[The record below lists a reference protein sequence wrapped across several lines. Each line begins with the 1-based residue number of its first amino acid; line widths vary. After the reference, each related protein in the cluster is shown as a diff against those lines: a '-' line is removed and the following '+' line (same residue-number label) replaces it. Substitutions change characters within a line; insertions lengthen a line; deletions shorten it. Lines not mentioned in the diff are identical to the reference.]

1 MEIKRNNQLL
11 KKILA
16 IFLTILMIATTIPLN
31 VFAAS
36 SNMNLGEKDNNATIS
51 VKKETH
57 YGHELHTTTVG
68 GETYPL
74 FCIEYGKTSPSS
86 SSLGTKGKPSDSK
99 VLSAAQWIFA
109 GYYMEHGNDIDW
121 LDMAYCQKKVWA
133 VMGSN
138 TSWSFSDTG
147 YNNWIKQAE
156 QNMKN
161 IEKKPSFNG
170 TNVGTIKAGEKLT
183 ITDTNGVLKD
193 YPEFTNKD
201 TSGVT
206 ISHSNNS
213 NNIVITVDKTCT
225 NTNFS
230 IPQNKYRKTMTGNGN
245 DCLLY
250 NPKEGGTQKLLYSAY
265 YDPVGFDIH
274 GNVQPLGNLQLKKTS
289 EDGKVSGINFTVT
302 GPNGFNRTI
311 ATDGNGEWKIEGI
324 NPGTYTVTE
333 ESINKYVPQNSQT
346 VTVEGGN
353 KTATVTFSNVLKR
366 GSLSVIKDCEDNL
379 KSGLQFH
386 LTGTSLSGI
395 PVDEYATTDSNGVA
409 TFSNILIGSNYT
421 IQEVNTPIKYVVPA
435 NQTGDIEWN
444 SVTNKYFTNKL
455 KKFRV
460 SVNKQDIEKTHSQG
474 DAKLG
479 GAIYGLY
486 HGDTLV
492 AQYTTQNDGTFTTDY
507 FVCDTN
513 WTLKEIQPSEGYL
526 LDKTVYQVGAD
537 PQLYTVEYNWTSNT
551 VKEQVKKGKVSIIK
565 HTDDGS
571 TKIETPEKGAEFQL
585 YLKSS
590 GSFVNADPDERDT
603 IICDE
608 DGFASSKLLPY
619 GVYTVHQT
627 KGWDG
632 REKITDFDVF
642 IQSDN
647 VTYKFLINN
656 ANFSSYLKV
665 VKLDKETNKQIP
677 YAGAAFEIYDADG
690 HRISM
695 KYTYPQVTTI
705 HTFYTNSEGYLITP
719 EKLEYGDY
727 KLVEVQ
733 APYGYV
739 LDSTPIAFSINQE
752 NSSTDTGV
760 TVVKVKAKD
769 IAQKGVI
776 EITKTGEVFSSVNS
790 SMNEK
795 LNLNTYMPIYEKGN
809 LKDAVYEIYAAEDI
823 TTTDGTVRA
832 EKGELVDTITTGDKG
847 IAKSKELYLGKYTI
861 IEKTAPLKFVLNKDK
876 HNVELTYAG
885 QNIKVTSTALSV
897 YNERQK
903 VSVSLSKTMEQD
915 EIYGIGNNN
924 EIKSVQ
930 FGIFADEDVKAADGT
945 IIPKDS
951 LVTFANCDENGKITF
966 DCDLPIGYKWY
977 AKEIAT
983 DEHYILSNKH
993 YQFNTNY
1000 AGQDTKVI
1008 KINVSG
1014 NEKINNTLKRGKVEG
1029 IKINKD
1035 NDKLEGAIIGIFKVG
1050 TTEFSEKN
1058 AIATTKTDK
1067 DGAFSFS
1074 NIPYGEWIVKE
1085 VVAPTGYVV
1094 DATQHHIHISDDGVV
1109 INITMT
1115 DKQVQISKTD
1125 ITGEKEVVGAELT
1138 ITDESGNVVDSW
1150 TSTDTVHYANGLVE
1164 GQKYTLTEK
1173 TAPLGYAVATS
1184 VEFVVSTDKVTQQ
1197 VTMVDKQVLISKTD
1211 VTSGQ
1216 ELAGAEL
1223 TITDERGN
1231 VIDSWTS
1238 TDTAHYANGLVEGQK
1253 YTLTEKTAPYGY
1265 EVANSIVFV
1274 VTNDKATQTVV
1285 MNDSPILSSVLVNK
1299 VDSITGENIISKKFE
1314 FTLYSD
1320 VECKNEIVT
1329 VNANTDDGTALF
1341 SDLRY
1346 GTYYIKETK
1355 APKGYMLSDEVVKIE
1370 INDKGV
1376 FANGEK
1382 LTEENDVYSIVY
1394 QNSLLPSVFTGD
1406 TKSILMYLTMAAI
1419 AVVFIAIMII
1429 IKKKYKG

>member
-1 MEIKRNNQLL
+1 MKIKINNHLF

-16 IFLTILMIATTIPLN
+16 MFLIVLMIATTIPLN

-36 SNMNLGEKDNNATIS
+36 NMNLGERDNNSTID
-51 VKKETH
+51 VEKETH
-57 YGHELHTTTVG
+57 YGHELHYTPVG
-68 GETYPL
+68 GTNYPL
-74 FCIEYGKTSPSS
+74 FCIEYGKTSPTS
-86 SSLGTKGKPSDSK
+86 SSLGSKGKPSDSK
-99 VLSAAQWIFA
+99 VLSAAKWIFA
-109 GYYMEHGNDIDW
+109 GYYMEHGNSIDW
-121 LDMAYCQKKVWA
+121 LDMAYCQKKVWS
-133 VMGSN
+133 VTGSD
-138 TSWSFSDTG
+138 TSWTFSDSG
-147 YNNWIKQAE
+147 YKNWCAKAE
-156 QNMKN
+156 ANMK
-161 IEKKPSFNG
+161 EVDKKPSFDG
-170 TNVGTIKAGEKLT
+170 TKIDTIKAGETKN
-183 ITDTNGVLKD
+183 ISDKNGVLKD
-193 YPEFTNKD
+193 YPSFTNKD
-201 TSGVT
+201 TKGVT
-206 ISHSNNS
+206 ISHQEGSNEL
-213 NNIVITVDKTCT
+213 VITIARDCT
-225 NTNFS
+225 ATSFRIPDSKYIKS
-230 IPQNKYRKTMTGNGN
+230 ITGQDS

-250 NPKEGGTQKLLYSAY
+250 NPKKGGTQKLLYSAY
-265 YDPVGFDIH
+265 YDPISIAFNGTI
-274 GNVQPLGNLQLKKTS
+274 QPIGNLQLKKTS
-289 EDGKVSGINFTVT
+289 EDGQVGGINFTVT
-302 GPNGFNRTI
+302 GANGFNRTI
-311 ATDGNGEWKIEGI
+311 ATDSNGEWKIEGI

-353 KTATVTFSNVLKR
+353 KTATVTFSNV
-366 GSLSVIKDCEDNL
+366 
-379 KSGLQFH
+379 
-386 LTGTSLSGI
+386 
-395 PVDEYATTDSNGVA
+395 
-409 TFSNILIGSNYT
+409 
-421 IQEVNTPIKYVVPA
+421 
-435 NQTGDIEWN
+435 
-444 SVTNKYFTNKL
+444 L

-526 LDKTVYQVGAD
+526 LDKTVYPVGAD

-832 EKGELVDTITTGDKG
+832 EKGELVDSITTGDKG

-885 QNIKVTSTALSV
+885 QNVKVTSTALSV

-930 FGIFADEDVKAADGT
+930 FGVFADEDVKAADGT

-951 LVTFANCDENGKITF
+951 LVTFVNCDENGKITF

-1000 AGQDTKVI
+1000 AGQETKVI
-1008 KINVSG
+1008 KIDISG

-1029 IKINKD
+1029 IKINKN

-1058 AIATTKTDK
+1058 AIVTTKTDK

-1150 TSTDTVHYANGLVE
+1150 TSTDIVHYANGLVE

-1320 VECKNEIVT
+1320 AECKNEIVT

-1376 FANGEK
+1376 FANGKE
-1382 LTEENDVYSIVY
+1382 LTKENEVYSIVY

-1406 TKSILMYLTMAAI
+1406 SKSVLMYLTMAAI

>member
-1 MEIKRNNQLL
+1 MLNSTKIKI
-11 KKILA
+11 KKV
-16 IFLTILMIATTIPLN
+16 FTILLSFIMIICSMPIITN
-31 VFAAS
+31 AA
-36 SNMNLGEKDNNATIS
+36 EIT
-51 VKKETH
+51 KENSKEITVSKWTA
-57 YGHELHTTTVG
+57 YGHEIHKGKNADGNTF
-68 GETYPL
+68 PL
-74 FCIEYGKTSPSS
+74 FCIEHGTTSPSS
-86 SSLGTKGKPSDSK
+86 SYAYGTRKMMSEKAQT
-99 VLSAAQWIFA
+99 AAKWVYA
-109 GYYMEHGNDIDW
+109 GYMSEHGNSIND
-121 LDMAYCQKKVWA
+121 LDMAYCQKKVWEI
-133 VMGSN
+133 MGSS
-138 TSWSFSDTG
+138 TSWTFSDTG
-147 YNNWIKQAE
+147 YKAWCKKAE
-156 QNMKN
+156 
-161 IEKKPSFNG
+161 EKMNALNVKPSFDG
-170 TNVGTIKAGEKLT
+170 SNVGTIKAGESKVLSDTNKVLNEYPAFDYSTCNGKVHIVHSKNKNELT
-183 ITDTNGVLKD
+183 I
-193 YPEFTNKD
+193 
-201 TSGVT
+201 S
-206 ISHSNNS
+206 
-213 NNIVITVDKTCT
+213 VDKTCT
-225 NTNFS
+225 NTSFKLPVN
-230 IPQNKYRKTMTGNGN
+230 NYYKNGTG
-245 DCLLY
+245 DDEDAILY
-250 NPKEGGTQKLLYSAY
+250 YPYGSANYQKLIYSNY
-265 YDPVGFDIH
+265 YDPVSMALD
-274 GNVQPLGNLQLKKTS
+274 GNIQLIGNLQLKKTS
-289 EDGKVSGINFTVT
+289 EDGQVGGINFTVT
-302 GPNGFNRTI
+302 GANGFNRTI
-311 ATDGNGEWKIEGI
+311 ATDSNGEWKIEGI

-353 KTATVTFSNVLKR
+353 KTATVTFSNVLK
-366 GSLSVIKDCEDNL
+366 
-379 KSGLQFH
+379 
-386 LTGTSLSGI
+386 
-395 PVDEYATTDSNGVA
+395 
-409 TFSNILIGSNYT
+409 
-421 IQEVNTPIKYVVPA
+421 
-435 NQTGDIEWN
+435 
-444 SVTNKYFTNKL
+444 
-455 KKFRV
+455 KFRV
-460 SVNKQDIEKTHSQG
+460 SVNKQDIEKTHPQG

-513 WTLKEIQPSEGYL
+513 WNLKEIQPSEGYL
-526 LDKTVYQVGAD
+526 LDETVYQVGAD

-752 NSSTDTGV
+752 SSSTDTGV

-769 IAQKGVI
+769 IAQKGII

-790 SMNEK
+790 STNEK
-795 LNLNTYMPIYEKGN
+795 LNFNTYMPIYENGN

-823 TTTDGTVRA
+823 TTPDGTVRA
-832 EKGELVDTITTGDKG
+832 ENGELVDTITTGDKG

-861 IEKTAPLKFVLNKDK
+861 VEKTAPLKFVLNKDK

-903 VSVSLSKTMEQD
+903 VSVSLNKAMEQD
-915 EIYGIGNNN
+915 ETYGIGNNK
-924 EIKSVQ
+924 EITSVQ
-930 FGIFADEDVKAADGT
+930 FGIFADEGVKAADGT
-945 IIPKDS
+945 SIPKDS
-951 LVTFANCDENGKITF
+951 LVTFANCDENGKLTF

-993 YQFNTNY
+993 YQFNTDY
-1000 AGQDTKVI
+1000 AGQNTKVI
-1008 KINVSG
+1008 AIDVNG
-1014 NEKINNTLKRGKVEG
+1014 NEKIENTLKRGKVEG
-1029 IKINKD
+1029 VKTNKD
-1035 NDKLEGAIIGIFKVG
+1035 NDKLEGATIGIFKID
-1050 TTEFSEKN
+1050 TTEFTEKT
-1058 AIATTKTDK
+1058 AIVTTKTDK
-1067 DGAFSFS
+1067 DGAFSFN
-1074 NIPYGEWIVKE
+1074 NIPYGEWVVKE
-1085 VVAPTGYVV
+1085 IAAPAGYAV
-1094 DATQHHIHISDDGVV
+1094 DATQHHIYISDDGVV
-1109 INITMT
+1109 IN
-1115 DKQVQISKTD
+1115 
-1125 ITGEKEVVGAELT
+1125 
-1138 ITDESGNVVDSW
+1138 
-1150 TSTDTVHYANGLVE
+1150 
-1164 GQKYTLTEK
+1164 
-1173 TAPLGYAVATS
+1173 
-1184 VEFVVSTDKVTQQ
+1184 

-1223 TITDERGN
+1223 TITDESGN

-1238 TDTAHYANGLVEGQK
+1238 TDTAHYANGLVEGHK

-1265 EVANSIVFV
+1265 EIANSIVFV
-1274 VTNDKATQTVV
+1274 VTSDKAIQKVV

-1299 VDSITGENIISKKFE
+1299 VDSVTGENIISRKFE

-1320 VECKNEIVT
+1320 PECKNEIIT

-1355 APKGYMLSDEVVKIE
+1355 APKGYMLSNEVVKIE

-1376 FANGEK
+1376 FANGKE
-1382 LTEENDVYSIVY
+1382 LTEENEVYSIVY

-1406 TKSILMYLTMAAI
+1406 SKSVLMYLTMAAI

>member
-1 MEIKRNNQLL
+1 MVMKKSNQLK

-16 IFLTILMIATTIPLN
+16 IFLTVLMIATTIPLN

-36 SNMNLGEKDNNATIS
+36 NMNLGEKDNNSTID

-57 YGHELHTTTVG
+57 YGHELNYTPVG
-68 GETYPL
+68 GTNYPL
-74 FCIEYGKTSPSS
+74 FCIEYGKTSPSK
-86 SSLGTKGKPSDSK
+86 SSLGSKGKPSDSK
-99 VLSAAQWIFA
+99 VLSAAKWIFA

-161 IEKKPSFNG
+161 IEKYPSFNG
-170 TNVGTIKAGEKLT
+170 DTNETIKAGDSKT
-183 ITDTNGVLKD
+183 YTDTNGVFKD
-193 YPEFTNKD
+193 YPAFTKND
-201 TSGVT
+201 NGVKIVHTENSNDITIT
-206 ISHSNNS
+206 IS
-213 NNIVITVDKTCT
+213 KTCT
-225 NTNFS
+225 KSTFRINGGEYHK
-230 IPQNKYRKTMTGNGN
+230 QLTGNEN

-265 YDPVGFDIH
+265 YDPISFAITGKI
-274 GNVQPLGNLQLKKTS
+274 QPIGNLQLKKTS
-289 EDGKVSGINFTVT
+289 EDGQVSGINFTVT
-302 GPNGFNRTI
+302 GANGFNRTI
-311 ATDGNGEWKIEGI
+311 ATDSNGEWKIEGI

-353 KTATVTFSNVLKR
+353 KTATVTFS
-366 GSLSVIKDCEDNL
+366 
-379 KSGLQFH
+379 
-386 LTGTSLSGI
+386 
-395 PVDEYATTDSNGVA
+395 
-409 TFSNILIGSNYT
+409 
-421 IQEVNTPIKYVVPA
+421 
-435 NQTGDIEWN
+435 
-444 SVTNKYFTNKL
+444 NKL

-492 AQYTTQNDGTFTTDY
+492 AQYTTQNDGTFNTDY

-526 LDKTVYQVGAD
+526 LDETVYPVGAD

-677 YAGAAFEIYDADG
+677 YAGAAFEIYDANG

-885 QNIKVTSTALSV
+885 QNVKVTSTALSV

-930 FGIFADEDVKAADGT
+930 FGVFADEDVKAADGT

-951 LVTFANCDENGKITF
+951 LVTFVNCDENGKITF

-1000 AGQDTKVI
+1000 SGQETKVI
-1008 KINVSG
+1008 KIDISG

-1029 IKINKD
+1029 IKINKN

-1058 AIATTKTDK
+1058 AIVTTKTDK

-1223 TITDERGN
+1223 TITDESGN

-1274 VTNDKATQTVV
+1274 VTNDKAIQTVV

-1299 VDSITGENIISKKFE
+1299 VDSVTGENIISRKFE

-1320 VECKNEIVT
+1320 PECKNEIIT

-1406 TKSILMYLTMAAI
+1406 SKSVLMYLTMAAI

>member
-1 MEIKRNNQLL
+1 MLNSTKIKI
-11 KKILA
+11 KKV
-16 IFLTILMIATTIPLN
+16 FTILLSFIMIICSMPIITN
-31 VFAAS
+31 AA
-36 SNMNLGEKDNNATIS
+36 EIT
-51 VKKETH
+51 KENSKEITVSKWTA
-57 YGHELHTTTVG
+57 YGHEIHKGKNADGNTF
-68 GETYPL
+68 PL
-74 FCIEYGKTSPSS
+74 FCIEHGTTSPSS
-86 SSLGTKGKPSDSK
+86 SYAYGTRKMMSEKAQT
-99 VLSAAQWIFA
+99 AAKWVYA
-109 GYYMEHGNDIDW
+109 GYMSEHGNSIND
-121 LDMAYCQKKVWA
+121 LDMAYCQKKVWEI
-133 VMGSN
+133 MGSS
-138 TSWSFSDTG
+138 TSWTFSDTG
-147 YNNWIKQAE
+147 YKAWCKKAE
-156 QNMKN
+156 
-161 IEKKPSFNG
+161 EKMNALNVKPSFDG
-170 TNVGTIKAGEKLT
+170 SNVGTIKAGESKVLSDTNKVLNEYPAFDYSTCNGKVHIVHSKNKNELT
-183 ITDTNGVLKD
+183 I
-193 YPEFTNKD
+193 
-201 TSGVT
+201 S
-206 ISHSNNS
+206 
-213 NNIVITVDKTCT
+213 VDKTCT
-225 NTNFS
+225 NTSFKLPVN
-230 IPQNKYRKTMTGNGN
+230 NYYKNGTG
-245 DCLLY
+245 DDEDAILY
-250 NPKEGGTQKLLYSAY
+250 YPYGSANYQKLIYSNY
-265 YDPVGFDIH
+265 YDPVSMALD
-274 GNVQPLGNLQLKKTS
+274 GNIQLIGNLQLKKTS
-289 EDGKVSGINFTVT
+289 EDGQVGGINFTVT
-302 GPNGFNRTI
+302 GANGFNRTI
-311 ATDGNGEWKIEGI
+311 ATDSNGEWKIEGI

-353 KTATVTFSNVLKR
+353 KTATVTFSNVLK
-366 GSLSVIKDCEDNL
+366 
-379 KSGLQFH
+379 
-386 LTGTSLSGI
+386 
-395 PVDEYATTDSNGVA
+395 
-409 TFSNILIGSNYT
+409 
-421 IQEVNTPIKYVVPA
+421 
-435 NQTGDIEWN
+435 
-444 SVTNKYFTNKL
+444 
-455 KKFRV
+455 KFRV
-460 SVNKQDIEKTHSQG
+460 SVNKQDIEKTHPQG

-513 WTLKEIQPSEGYL
+513 WNLKEIQPSEGYL
-526 LDKTVYQVGAD
+526 LDETVYQVGAD

-752 NSSTDTGV
+752 SSSTDTGV

-769 IAQKGVI
+769 IAQKGII

-790 SMNEK
+790 STNEK
-795 LNLNTYMPIYEKGN
+795 LNFNTYMPIYENGN

-823 TTTDGTVRA
+823 TTPDGTVRA
-832 EKGELVDTITTGDKG
+832 ENGELVDTITTGDKG

-861 IEKTAPLKFVLNKDK
+861 VEKTAPLKFVLNKDK

-903 VSVSLSKTMEQD
+903 VSVSLNKAMEQD
-915 EIYGIGNNN
+915 ETYGIGNNK
-924 EIKSVQ
+924 EITSVQ
-930 FGIFADEDVKAADGT
+930 FGIFADEGVKAADGT
-945 IIPKDS
+945 SIPKDS
-951 LVTFANCDENGKITF
+951 LVTFANCDENGKLTF

-993 YQFNTNY
+993 YQFNTDY
-1000 AGQDTKVI
+1000 AGQNTKVI
-1008 KINVSG
+1008 AIDVNG
-1014 NEKINNTLKRGKVEG
+1014 NEKIENTLKRGKVEG
-1029 IKINKD
+1029 VKTNKD
-1035 NDKLEGAIIGIFKVG
+1035 NDKLEGATIGIFKID
-1050 TTEFSEKN
+1050 TTEFTEKT
-1058 AIATTKTDK
+1058 AIVTTKTDK
-1067 DGAFSFS
+1067 DGAFSFN
-1074 NIPYGEWIVKE
+1074 NIPYGEWVVKE
-1085 VVAPTGYVV
+1085 IAAPAGYAV
-1094 DATQHHIHISDDGVV
+1094 DATQHHIYISDDGVV
-1109 INITMT
+1109 INVTMV

-1125 ITGEKEVVGAELT
+1125 ITGEKEVVGAELI
-1138 ITDESGNVVDSW
+1138 ITDES
-1150 TSTDTVHYANGLVE
+1150 
-1164 GQKYTLTEK
+1164 
-1173 TAPLGYAVATS
+1173 
-1184 VEFVVSTDKVTQQ
+1184 
-1197 VTMVDKQVLISKTD
+1197 
-1211 VTSGQ
+1211 
-1216 ELAGAEL
+1216 
-1223 TITDERGN
+1223 GN

-1238 TDTAHYANGLVEGQK
+1238 TDRAHYANGLVEGHK

-1265 EVANSIVFV
+1265 EIANSIVFV
-1274 VTNDKATQTVV
+1274 VTSDKAIQKVV

-1299 VDSITGENIISKKFE
+1299 VDSVTGENIISRKFE

-1320 VECKNEIVT
+1320 PECKNEIIT

-1355 APKGYMLSDEVVKIE
+1355 APKGYMLSNEVVKIE

-1376 FANGEK
+1376 FANGKE
-1382 LTEENDVYSIVY
+1382 LTEENEVYSIVY

-1406 TKSILMYLTMAAI
+1406 SKSVLMYLTMAAI

>member
-1 MEIKRNNQLL
+1 MKIKRNNQLL
-11 KKILA
+11 RKILA

-36 SNMNLGEKDNNATIS
+36 SNMNLGDKNNNATID
-51 VKKETH
+51 VHKETH
-57 YGHELHTTTVG
+57 YGHELHTTTVS

-86 SSLGTKGKPSDSK
+86 STLGSKGKPSDSK
-99 VLSAAQWIFA
+99 VLEAAKWIFA
-109 GYYMEHGNDIDW
+109 GYYYEHGNDIDW
-121 LDMAYCQKKVWA
+121 LDMAYCQKKVWS
-133 VMGSN
+133 VMGN
-138 TSWSFSDTG
+138 NVSWTFSDTG
-147 YNNWIKQAE
+147 YNNWVNNASE
-156 QNMKN
+156 NMKKLN
-161 IEKKPSFNG
+161 KYPSFNG
-170 TNVGTIKAGEKLT
+170 NTNEKIYAGTSKT
-183 ITDTNGVLKD
+183 YTDTNGVFKE
-193 YPEFTNKD
+193 YPAFTKENNGIKI
-201 TSGVT
+201 V
-206 ISHSNNS
+206 HNENS
-213 NNIVITVDKTCT
+213 NNLTITVSKSCT
-225 NTNFS
+225 KSTFRINTGEYHKK
-230 IPQNKYRKTMTGNGN
+230 ITGDENN
-245 DCLLY
+245 CLLY
-250 NPKEGGTQKLLYSAY
+250 NPKSGGTQKLLYSAY
-265 YDPVGFDIH
+265 YDPISFTIQGEI
-274 GNVQPLGNLQLKKTS
+274 QPLGNLQLKKSS

-324 NPGTYTVTE
+324 NPGIYTVTE

-353 KTATVTFSNVLKR
+353 KTATVTFSNV
-366 GSLSVIKDCEDNL
+366 
-379 KSGLQFH
+379 
-386 LTGTSLSGI
+386 
-395 PVDEYATTDSNGVA
+395 
-409 TFSNILIGSNYT
+409 
-421 IQEVNTPIKYVVPA
+421 
-435 NQTGDIEWN
+435 
-444 SVTNKYFTNKL
+444 L

-526 LDKTVYQVGAD
+526 LDETVYPVGAD

-760 TVVKVKAKD
+760 TVVKVMAKD

-876 HNVELTYAG
+876 HNIELTYAG

-1008 KINVSG
+1008 KIDVSG

-1035 NDKLEGAIIGIFKVG
+1035 NDKLEGAIIGIFKVD

-1085 VVAPTGYVV
+1085 VAAPTGYVV
-1094 DATQHHIHISDDGVV
+1094 DDTQHHIHISDDGVV

-1115 DKQVQISKTD
+1115 DKQVMISK
-1125 ITGEKEVVGAELT
+1125 I
-1138 ITDESGNVVDSW
+1138 
-1150 TSTDTVHYANGLVE
+1150 
-1164 GQKYTLTEK
+1164 
-1173 TAPLGYAVATS
+1173 
-1184 VEFVVSTDKVTQQ
+1184 
-1197 VTMVDKQVLISKTD
+1197 D

-1223 TITDERGN
+1223 TITDESGN

-1320 VECKNEIVT
+1320 AECKNEIVT

-1376 FANGEK
+1376 CANGEK

>member
-1 MEIKRNNQLL
+1 MFNSTKIKI
-11 KKILA
+11 KKIFA
-16 IFLTILMIATTIPLN
+16 IMLSFIMIICSMPIITN
-31 VFAAS
+31 AA
-36 SNMNLGEKDNNATIS
+36 EIT
-51 VKKETH
+51 KENSKEITVSKWMA
-57 YGHELHTTTVG
+57 YGHEIHKGKNADGNTF
-68 GETYPL
+68 PL
-74 FCIEYGKTSPSS
+74 FCIEYGTTSPSS
-86 SSLGTKGKPSDSK
+86 SYAYGTRKMM
-99 VLSAAQWIFA
+99 SAKAQTAAKWVYA
-109 GYYMEHGNDIDW
+109 GYMSEHGNSIND
-121 LDMAYCQKKVWA
+121 LDMAYCQKKVWEI
-133 VMGSN
+133 MGSS
-138 TSWSFSDTG
+138 TSWTFSDAG
-147 YNNWIKQAE
+147 YKAWCKKAE
-156 QNMKN
+156 DKMNSLN
-161 IEKKPSFNG
+161 VKPSFDGSNIG
-170 TNVGTIKAGEKLT
+170 NIKAGESKIVSDSNKVLSDYPDFDYSTCNGKVHIVHSKNKNELT
-183 ITDTNGVLKD
+183 I
-193 YPEFTNKD
+193 
-201 TSGVT
+201 S
-206 ISHSNNS
+206 
-213 NNIVITVDKTCT
+213 VDKDCT
-225 NTNFS
+225 ATSYFL
-230 IPQNKYRKTMTGNGN
+230 PEDKYVKAETGN
-245 DCLLY
+245 DEDAILY
-250 NPKEGGTQKLLYSAY
+250 YPYGSANYQKLIYSNY
-265 YDPVGFDIH
+265 YDPVYMAFRGTI
-274 GNVQPLGNLQLKKTS
+274 QPIGNLQLKKTS

-353 KTATVTFSNVLKR
+353 KTATVTFSNVLK
-366 GSLSVIKDCEDNL
+366 
-379 KSGLQFH
+379 
-386 LTGTSLSGI
+386 
-395 PVDEYATTDSNGVA
+395 
-409 TFSNILIGSNYT
+409 
-421 IQEVNTPIKYVVPA
+421 
-435 NQTGDIEWN
+435 
-444 SVTNKYFTNKL
+444 
-455 KKFRV
+455 KFRV
-460 SVNKQDIEKTHSQG
+460 SVNKQDIEKTHPQG

-526 LDKTVYQVGAD
+526 LDETVYPVGAD

-739 LDSTPIAFSINQE
+739 LDSAPIAFSINQE

-769 IAQKGVI
+769 ISQKGVI

-993 YQFNTNY
+993 YQFNTDY
-1000 AGQDTKVI
+1000 AGQNTKVI
-1008 KINVSG
+1008 EIDVNG
-1014 NEKINNTLKRGKVEG
+1014 NEKIENTLKRGKVEG
-1029 IKINKD
+1029 VKINKD
-1035 NDKLEGAIIGIFKVG
+1035 NDKLEGATIGIFKVD
-1050 TTEFSEKN
+1050 TTEFTEKT
-1058 AIATTKTDK
+1058 AIVTTKTDK
-1067 DGAFSFS
+1067 DGAFSFN
-1074 NIPYGEWIVKE
+1074 NIPYGEWVVKE
-1085 VVAPTGYVV
+1085 IAAPTGYAV
-1094 DATQHHIHISDDGVV
+1094 DATQHHIYISDNGVV
-1109 INITMT
+1109 IN
-1115 DKQVQISKTD
+1115 
-1125 ITGEKEVVGAELT
+1125 
-1138 ITDESGNVVDSW
+1138 
-1150 TSTDTVHYANGLVE
+1150 
-1164 GQKYTLTEK
+1164 
-1173 TAPLGYAVATS
+1173 
-1184 VEFVVSTDKVTQQ
+1184 
-1197 VTMVDKQVLISKTD
+1197 VTMIDKQVLISKID
-1211 VTSGQ
+1211 ITSGQ

-1223 TITDERGN
+1223 TITDESGN

-1320 VECKNEIVT
+1320 AECKNEIVT

>member
-1 MEIKRNNQLL
+1 MLNSTKIKI
-11 KKILA
+11 KKV
-16 IFLTILMIATTIPLN
+16 FTILLSFIMIICSMPIITN
-31 VFAAS
+31 AA
-36 SNMNLGEKDNNATIS
+36 EIT
-51 VKKETH
+51 KENSKEITVSKWTA
-57 YGHELHTTTVG
+57 YGHEIHKGKNADGNTF
-68 GETYPL
+68 PL
-74 FCIEYGKTSPSS
+74 FCIEHGTTSPSS
-86 SSLGTKGKPSDSK
+86 SYAYGTRKMMSEKAQT
-99 VLSAAQWIFA
+99 AAKWVYA
-109 GYYMEHGNDIDW
+109 GYMSEHGNSIND
-121 LDMAYCQKKVWA
+121 LDMAYCQKKVWEI
-133 VMGSN
+133 MGSS
-138 TSWSFSDTG
+138 TSWTFSDTG
-147 YNNWIKQAE
+147 YKAWCKKAE
-156 QNMKN
+156 
-161 IEKKPSFNG
+161 EKMNALNVKPSFDG
-170 TNVGTIKAGEKLT
+170 SNVGTIKAGESKVLSDTNKVLNEYPAFDYSTCNGKVHIVHSKNKNELT
-183 ITDTNGVLKD
+183 I
-193 YPEFTNKD
+193 
-201 TSGVT
+201 S
-206 ISHSNNS
+206 
-213 NNIVITVDKTCT
+213 VDKTCT
-225 NTNFS
+225 NTSFKLPVN
-230 IPQNKYRKTMTGNGN
+230 NYYKNGTG
-245 DCLLY
+245 DDEDAILY
-250 NPKEGGTQKLLYSAY
+250 YPYGSANYQKLIYSNY
-265 YDPVGFDIH
+265 YDPVSMALD
-274 GNVQPLGNLQLKKTS
+274 GNIQLIGNLQLKKTS
-289 EDGKVSGINFTVT
+289 EDGQVGGINFTVT
-302 GPNGFNRTI
+302 GANGFNRTI
-311 ATDGNGEWKIEGI
+311 ATNSNGEWKIEGI

-353 KTATVTFSNVLKR
+353 KTATVTFSNVLK
-366 GSLSVIKDCEDNL
+366 
-379 KSGLQFH
+379 
-386 LTGTSLSGI
+386 
-395 PVDEYATTDSNGVA
+395 
-409 TFSNILIGSNYT
+409 
-421 IQEVNTPIKYVVPA
+421 
-435 NQTGDIEWN
+435 
-444 SVTNKYFTNKL
+444 
-455 KKFRV
+455 KFRV
-460 SVNKQDIEKTHSQG
+460 SVNKQDIEKTHPQG

-513 WTLKEIQPSEGYL
+513 WNLKEIQPSEGYL
-526 LDKTVYQVGAD
+526 LDETVYQVGAD

-752 NSSTDTGV
+752 SSSTDTGV

-769 IAQKGVI
+769 IAQKGII

-790 SMNEK
+790 STNEK
-795 LNLNTYMPIYEKGN
+795 LNFNTYMPIYENGN

-823 TTTDGTVRA
+823 TTPDGTVRA
-832 EKGELVDTITTGDKG
+832 ENGELVDTITTGDKG

-861 IEKTAPLKFVLNKDK
+861 VEKTAPLKFVLNKDK

-903 VSVSLSKTMEQD
+903 VSVSLNKAMEQD
-915 EIYGIGNNN
+915 KTYGIGNNK
-924 EIKSVQ
+924 EITSVQ
-930 FGIFADEDVKAADGT
+930 FGIFADEGVKAADGT
-945 IIPKDS
+945 SIPKDS
-951 LVTFANCDENGKITF
+951 LVTFANCDENGKLTF

-993 YQFNTNY
+993 YQFNTDY
-1000 AGQDTKVI
+1000 AGQNTKVI
-1008 KINVSG
+1008 AIDVNG
-1014 NEKINNTLKRGKVEG
+1014 NEKIENTLKRGKVEG
-1029 IKINKD
+1029 VKTNKD
-1035 NDKLEGAIIGIFKVG
+1035 NDKLEGATIGIFKID
-1050 TTEFSEKN
+1050 TTEFTEKT
-1058 AIATTKTDK
+1058 AIVTTKTDK
-1067 DGAFSFS
+1067 DGAFSFN
-1074 NIPYGEWIVKE
+1074 NIPYGEWVVKE
-1085 VVAPTGYVV
+1085 IAAPAGYAV
-1094 DATQHHIHISDDGVV
+1094 DATQHHIYISDDGVV
-1109 INITMT
+1109 IN
-1115 DKQVQISKTD
+1115 
-1125 ITGEKEVVGAELT
+1125 
-1138 ITDESGNVVDSW
+1138 
-1150 TSTDTVHYANGLVE
+1150 
-1164 GQKYTLTEK
+1164 
-1173 TAPLGYAVATS
+1173 
-1184 VEFVVSTDKVTQQ
+1184 
-1197 VTMVDKQVLISKTD
+1197 VTMIDKQVLISKTD

-1223 TITDERGN
+1223 TITDESGN

-1238 TDTAHYANGLVEGQK
+1238 TDTAHYANGLVEGHK

-1265 EVANSIVFV
+1265 EIANSIVFV
-1274 VTNDKATQTVV
+1274 VTSDKAIQKVV

-1299 VDSITGENIISKKFE
+1299 VDSVTGENIISRKFE

-1320 VECKNEIVT
+1320 PECKNEIIT

-1355 APKGYMLSDEVVKIE
+1355 APKGYMLSNEVVKIE

-1376 FANGEK
+1376 FANGKE
-1382 LTEENDVYSIVY
+1382 LTEENEVYSIVY

-1406 TKSILMYLTMAAI
+1406 SKSVLMYLTMAAI

>member
-1 MEIKRNNQLL
+1 MNYRKNCKEVL

-16 IFLTILMIATTIPLN
+16 FFLTVLMIVTATPLSI
-31 VFAAS
+31 FAAS
-36 SNMNLGEKDNNATIS
+36 DMNLGERDNNSTIE

-57 YGHELHTTTVG
+57 YGHELHYTPVG
-68 GETYPL
+68 GTNYPL
-74 FCIEYGKTSPSS
+74 FCIEYGKTSPSK
-86 SSLGTKGKPSDSK
+86 SSLGSKGKPSDSK
-99 VLSAAQWIFA
+99 VLSAAKWIFA

-156 QNMKN
+156 QNMEN
-161 IEKKPSFNG
+161 IKKKPSFN
-170 TNVGTIKAGEKLT
+170 NNAIDTIKAGNSMT

-193 YPEFTNKD
+193 YPAFTNND
-201 TSGVT
+201 TNGVT
-206 ISHSNNS
+206 ITHNNNS
-213 NNIVITVDKTCT
+213 NSITISVSKSCT
-225 NTNFS
+225 AKKYEILNNTY
-230 IPQNKYRKTMTGNGN
+230 IKKVTGSDEN
-245 DCLLY
+245 CLLY

-265 YDPVGFDIH
+265 YDPISFAFNGTI
-274 GNVQPLGNLQLKKTS
+274 QPIGNLQLKKTS
-289 EDGKVSGINFTVT
+289 EDGQVGGINFTVT

-333 ESINKYVPQNSQT
+333 ESINKCVPQNSQT

-353 KTATVTFSNVLKR
+353 KTATVTFS
-366 GSLSVIKDCEDNL
+366 
-379 KSGLQFH
+379 
-386 LTGTSLSGI
+386 
-395 PVDEYATTDSNGVA
+395 
-409 TFSNILIGSNYT
+409 
-421 IQEVNTPIKYVVPA
+421 
-435 NQTGDIEWN
+435 
-444 SVTNKYFTNKL
+444 NKL

-492 AQYTTQNDGTFTTDY
+492 AQYTTQNDGTFNTDY

-526 LDKTVYQVGAD
+526 LDETVYPVGAD

-1085 VVAPTGYVV
+1085 VAAPTGYVV

-1150 TSTDTVHYANGLVE
+1150 TSTDTAHYANGLVE

-1184 VEFVVSTDKVTQQ
+1184 IEFVVSTDKTTQQ
-1197 VTMVDKQVLISKTD
+1197 VTMTDKQVMISKID

-1223 TITDERGN
+1223 TITDESGN

-1320 VECKNEIVT
+1320 AECKNEIVT

-1406 TKSILMYLTMAAI
+1406 SKSILMYLTMAAI

>member
-1 MEIKRNNQLL
+1 MVMKKSNQLK

-16 IFLTILMIATTIPLN
+16 IFLTVLMIATTIPLN

-36 SNMNLGEKDNNATIS
+36 NMNLGEKDNNSTID

-57 YGHELHTTTVG
+57 YGHELHYTPVG
-68 GETYPL
+68 GTNYPL
-74 FCIEYGKTSPSS
+74 FCIEYGKTSPSK
-86 SSLGTKGKPSDSK
+86 SSLGSKGKPSDSK
-99 VLSAAQWIFA
+99 VLSAAKWIFA

-161 IEKKPSFNG
+161 IEKYPSFNG
-170 TNVGTIKAGEKLT
+170 DTNETIKAGDSKT
-183 ITDTNGVLKD
+183 YTDTNGVFKD
-193 YPEFTNKD
+193 YPAFTKND
-201 TSGVT
+201 NGVKIVHTENSNDITIT
-206 ISHSNNS
+206 IS
-213 NNIVITVDKTCT
+213 KTCT
-225 NTNFS
+225 KSTFHINMGEYHK
-230 IPQNKYRKTMTGNGN
+230 QLTGNEN

-265 YDPVGFDIH
+265 YDPISFTITGKI
-274 GNVQPLGNLQLKKTS
+274 QPIGNLQLKKTS
-289 EDGKVSGINFTVT
+289 EDGQVSGINFTVT
-302 GPNGFNRTI
+302 GANGFNRTI
-311 ATDGNGEWKIEGI
+311 ATDSNGEWKIEGI

-353 KTATVTFSNVLKR
+353 KTATVTFS
-366 GSLSVIKDCEDNL
+366 
-379 KSGLQFH
+379 
-386 LTGTSLSGI
+386 
-395 PVDEYATTDSNGVA
+395 
-409 TFSNILIGSNYT
+409 
-421 IQEVNTPIKYVVPA
+421 
-435 NQTGDIEWN
+435 
-444 SVTNKYFTNKL
+444 NKL

-492 AQYTTQNDGTFTTDY
+492 AQYTTQNDGTFNTDY

-526 LDKTVYQVGAD
+526 LDETVYPVGAD

-677 YAGAAFEIYDADG
+677 YAGAAFEIYDANG

-885 QNIKVTSTALSV
+885 QNVKVTSTALSV

-930 FGIFADEDVKAADGT
+930 FGVFADEDVKAADGT

-951 LVTFANCDENGKITF
+951 LVTFVNCDENGKITF

-1000 AGQDTKVI
+1000 SGQETKVI
-1008 KINVSG
+1008 KIDISG

-1029 IKINKD
+1029 IKINKN

-1058 AIATTKTDK
+1058 AIVTTKTDK

-1223 TITDERGN
+1223 TITDESGN

-1274 VTNDKATQTVV
+1274 VTNDKAIQTVV

-1299 VDSITGENIISKKFE
+1299 VDSVTGENIISRKFE

-1320 VECKNEIVT
+1320 PECKNEIIT

-1406 TKSILMYLTMAAI
+1406 SKSVLMYLTMAAI

>member
-1 MEIKRNNQLL
+1 MEIKRNNQLF

-225 NTNFS
+225 NTHFY
-230 IPQNKYRKTMTGNGN
+230 IPQNKYRKTITGNGN

-265 YDPVGFDIH
+265 YDPVGFYMD
-274 GNVQPLGNLQLKKTS
+274 GNVQPIGNLQLKKTS
-289 EDGKVSGINFTVT
+289 EDGQVGGINFTVT
-302 GPNGFNRTI
+302 GANGFNRTI
-311 ATDGNGEWKIEGI
+311 ATDSNGEWKIEGI

-353 KTATVTFSNVLKR
+353 KTATVTFSNVLK
-366 GSLSVIKDCEDNL
+366 
-379 KSGLQFH
+379 
-386 LTGTSLSGI
+386 
-395 PVDEYATTDSNGVA
+395 
-409 TFSNILIGSNYT
+409 
-421 IQEVNTPIKYVVPA
+421 
-435 NQTGDIEWN
+435 
-444 SVTNKYFTNKL
+444 
-455 KKFRV
+455 KFRV
-460 SVNKQDIEKTHSQG
+460 SVNKQDIEKTHPQG

-526 LDKTVYQVGAD
+526 LDETVYPVGAD

-1085 VVAPTGYVV
+1085 VVAPTGYAV

-1109 INITMT
+1109 INIIMT

-1320 VECKNEIVT
+1320 AECKNEIVT

-1341 SDLRY
+1341 SDLIY

>member
-1 MEIKRNNQLL
+1 MLNSTKIKI
-11 KKILA
+11 KKV
-16 IFLTILMIATTIPLN
+16 FTILLSFIMIICSMPIITN
-31 VFAAS
+31 AA
-36 SNMNLGEKDNNATIS
+36 EIT
-51 VKKETH
+51 KENSKEITVSKWTA
-57 YGHELHTTTVG
+57 YGHEIHKGKNADGNTF
-68 GETYPL
+68 PL
-74 FCIEYGKTSPSS
+74 FCIEHGTTSPSS
-86 SSLGTKGKPSDSK
+86 SYAYGTRKMMSEKAQT
-99 VLSAAQWIFA
+99 AAKWVYA
-109 GYYMEHGNDIDW
+109 GYMSEHGNSIND
-121 LDMAYCQKKVWA
+121 LDMAYCQKKVWEI
-133 VMGSN
+133 MGSS
-138 TSWSFSDTG
+138 TSWTFSDTG
-147 YNNWIKQAE
+147 YKAWCKKAE
-156 QNMKN
+156 
-161 IEKKPSFNG
+161 EKMNALNVKPSFDG
-170 TNVGTIKAGEKLT
+170 SNVGTIKAGESKVLSDTNKVLNEYPAFDYSTCNGKVHIVHSKNKNELT
-183 ITDTNGVLKD
+183 I
-193 YPEFTNKD
+193 
-201 TSGVT
+201 S
-206 ISHSNNS
+206 
-213 NNIVITVDKTCT
+213 VDKTCT
-225 NTNFS
+225 NTSFKLPVN
-230 IPQNKYRKTMTGNGN
+230 NYYKNGTG
-245 DCLLY
+245 DDEDAILY
-250 NPKEGGTQKLLYSAY
+250 YPYGSANYQKLIYSNY
-265 YDPVGFDIH
+265 YDPVSMALD
-274 GNVQPLGNLQLKKTS
+274 GNIQLIGNLQLKKTS
-289 EDGKVSGINFTVT
+289 EDGQVGGINFTVT
-302 GPNGFNRTI
+302 GANGFNRTI
-311 ATDGNGEWKIEGI
+311 ATDSNGEWKIEGI

-353 KTATVTFSNVLKR
+353 KTATVTFSNVLK
-366 GSLSVIKDCEDNL
+366 
-379 KSGLQFH
+379 
-386 LTGTSLSGI
+386 
-395 PVDEYATTDSNGVA
+395 
-409 TFSNILIGSNYT
+409 
-421 IQEVNTPIKYVVPA
+421 
-435 NQTGDIEWN
+435 
-444 SVTNKYFTNKL
+444 
-455 KKFRV
+455 KFRV
-460 SVNKQDIEKTHSQG
+460 SVNKQDIEKTHPQG

-513 WTLKEIQPSEGYL
+513 WNLKEIQPSEGYL
-526 LDKTVYQVGAD
+526 LDETVYQVGAD

-752 NSSTDTGV
+752 SSSTDTGV

-769 IAQKGVI
+769 IAQKGII

-790 SMNEK
+790 STNEK
-795 LNLNTYMPIYEKGN
+795 LNFNTYMPIYENGN

-823 TTTDGTVRA
+823 TTPDGTVRA
-832 EKGELVDTITTGDKG
+832 ENGELVDTITTGDKG

-861 IEKTAPLKFVLNKDK
+861 VEKTAPLKFVLNKDK

-903 VSVSLSKTMEQD
+903 VSVSLNKAMEQD
-915 EIYGIGNNN
+915 ETYGIGNNK
-924 EIKSVQ
+924 EITSVQ
-930 FGIFADEDVKAADGT
+930 FGIFADEGVKAADGT
-945 IIPKDS
+945 SIPKDS
-951 LVTFANCDENGKITF
+951 LVTFANCDENGKLTF

-993 YQFNTNY
+993 YQFNTDY
-1000 AGQDTKVI
+1000 AGQNTKVI
-1008 KINVSG
+1008 AIDVNG
-1014 NEKINNTLKRGKVEG
+1014 NEKIENTLKRGKVEG
-1029 IKINKD
+1029 VKTNKD
-1035 NDKLEGAIIGIFKVG
+1035 NDKLEGATIGIFKID
-1050 TTEFSEKN
+1050 TTEFTEKT
-1058 AIATTKTDK
+1058 AIVTTKTDK
-1067 DGAFSFS
+1067 DGAFSFN
-1074 NIPYGEWIVKE
+1074 NIPYGEWVVKE
-1085 VVAPTGYVV
+1085 IAAPAGYAV
-1094 DATQHHIHISDDGVV
+1094 DATQHHIYISDDGVV
-1109 INITMT
+1109 IN
-1115 DKQVQISKTD
+1115 
-1125 ITGEKEVVGAELT
+1125 
-1138 ITDESGNVVDSW
+1138 
-1150 TSTDTVHYANGLVE
+1150 
-1164 GQKYTLTEK
+1164 
-1173 TAPLGYAVATS
+1173 
-1184 VEFVVSTDKVTQQ
+1184 
-1197 VTMVDKQVLISKTD
+1197 VTMIDKQVLISKTD

-1223 TITDERGN
+1223 TITDESGN

-1238 TDTAHYANGLVEGQK
+1238 TDTAHYANGLIEGHK

-1265 EVANSIVFV
+1265 EIANSIVFV
-1274 VTNDKATQTVV
+1274 VTSDKAIQKVV

-1299 VDSITGENIISKKFE
+1299 VDSVTGENIISRKFE

-1320 VECKNEIVT
+1320 PECKNEIIT

-1355 APKGYMLSDEVVKIE
+1355 APKGYMLSNEVVKIE

-1376 FANGEK
+1376 FANGKE
-1382 LTEENDVYSIVY
+1382 LTEENEVYSIVY

-1406 TKSILMYLTMAAI
+1406 SKSVLMYLTMAAI
-1419 AVVFIAIMII
+1419 AVVFIAIMIV

>member
-1 MEIKRNNQLL
+1 MEIKRNNQLF

-225 NTNFS
+225 NTHFF

-265 YDPVGFDIH
+265 YDPVGFYMD
-274 GNVQPLGNLQLKKTS
+274 GNVQPIGNLQLKKTS
-289 EDGKVSGINFTVT
+289 EDGQVGGINFTVT
-302 GPNGFNRTI
+302 GANGFNRTI
-311 ATDGNGEWKIEGI
+311 ATDSNGEWKIEGI

-353 KTATVTFSNVLKR
+353 KTATVTFSNVLK
-366 GSLSVIKDCEDNL
+366 
-379 KSGLQFH
+379 
-386 LTGTSLSGI
+386 
-395 PVDEYATTDSNGVA
+395 
-409 TFSNILIGSNYT
+409 
-421 IQEVNTPIKYVVPA
+421 
-435 NQTGDIEWN
+435 
-444 SVTNKYFTNKL
+444 
-455 KKFRV
+455 KFRV
-460 SVNKQDIEKTHSQG
+460 SVNKQDIEKTHPQG

-526 LDKTVYQVGAD
+526 LDETVYPVGAD

-1109 INITMT
+1109 INIIMT
-1115 DKQVQISKTD
+1115 DKQVQ
-1125 ITGEKEVVGAELT
+1125 
-1138 ITDESGNVVDSW
+1138 
-1150 TSTDTVHYANGLVE
+1150 
-1164 GQKYTLTEK
+1164 
-1173 TAPLGYAVATS
+1173 
-1184 VEFVVSTDKVTQQ
+1184 
-1197 VTMVDKQVLISKTD
+1197 ISKTD

-1320 VECKNEIVT
+1320 AECKNEIVT

-1341 SDLRY
+1341 SDLIY

-1382 LTEENDVYSIVY
+1382 LTEENNVYSIVY

>member
-1 MEIKRNNQLL
+1 MKIKINNHLL

-16 IFLTILMIATTIPLN
+16 MFLIVLMITTTIPLN

-36 SNMNLGEKDNNATIS
+36 NMNLGERDNNSTID
-51 VKKETH
+51 VEKETH
-57 YGHELHTTTVG
+57 YGHELHYTPVG
-68 GETYPL
+68 GTNYPL
-74 FCIEYGKTSPSS
+74 FCIEYGKTSPTS
-86 SSLGTKGKPSDSK
+86 SSLGSKGKPSDSK
-99 VLSAAQWIFA
+99 VLSAAKWIFA
-109 GYYMEHGNDIDW
+109 GYYMEHGNSIDW
-121 LDMAYCQKKVWA
+121 LDMAYCQKKVWS
-133 VMGSN
+133 VTGSD
-138 TSWSFSDTG
+138 TSWTFSDSG
-147 YNNWIKQAE
+147 YKNWCAKAE
-156 QNMKN
+156 ANMK
-161 IEKKPSFNG
+161 EVDKKPSFDG
-170 TNVGTIKAGEKLT
+170 TKIDTIKAGETKN
-183 ITDTNGVLKD
+183 ISDKNGVLKD
-193 YPEFTNKD
+193 YPSFTNKN
-201 TSGVT
+201 TNGVT
-206 ISHSNNS
+206 ISHQEGSNEL
-213 NNIVITVDKTCT
+213 VITIARDCT
-225 NTNFS
+225 ATSFRIPDSKYIKS
-230 IPQNKYRKTMTGNGN
+230 ITGQDS

-250 NPKEGGTQKLLYSAY
+250 NPKKGGTQKLLYSAY
-265 YDPVGFDIH
+265 YDPISFAFNGTI
-274 GNVQPLGNLQLKKTS
+274 QPIGNLQLKKTS

-333 ESINKYVPQNSQT
+333 ENINKYVPQNSQT

-353 KTATVTFSNVLKR
+353 KTATVTFSNVLK
-366 GSLSVIKDCEDNL
+366 
-379 KSGLQFH
+379 
-386 LTGTSLSGI
+386 
-395 PVDEYATTDSNGVA
+395 
-409 TFSNILIGSNYT
+409 
-421 IQEVNTPIKYVVPA
+421 
-435 NQTGDIEWN
+435 
-444 SVTNKYFTNKL
+444 
-455 KKFRV
+455 KFRV
-460 SVNKQDIEKTHSQG
+460 SVNKQDIEKTHPQG

-526 LDKTVYQVGAD
+526 LDKTVYPVGAA

-1067 DGAFSFS
+1067 DGAFSFN

-1085 VVAPTGYVV
+1085 VAAPTGYVV

-1138 ITDESGNVVDSW
+1138 ITDES
-1150 TSTDTVHYANGLVE
+1150 
-1164 GQKYTLTEK
+1164 
-1173 TAPLGYAVATS
+1173 
-1184 VEFVVSTDKVTQQ
+1184 
-1197 VTMVDKQVLISKTD
+1197 
-1211 VTSGQ
+1211 
-1216 ELAGAEL
+1216 
-1223 TITDERGN
+1223 GN

-1320 VECKNEIVT
+1320 AECKNEIVT

>member
-1 MEIKRNNQLL
+1 MKIKINNHLL

-16 IFLTILMIATTIPLN
+16 MFLIVLMITTTIPLN

-36 SNMNLGEKDNNATIS
+36 NMNLGERDNNSTID
-51 VKKETH
+51 VEKETH
-57 YGHELHTTTVG
+57 YGHELHYTPVG
-68 GETYPL
+68 GTNYPL
-74 FCIEYGKTSPSS
+74 FCIEYGKTSPTS
-86 SSLGTKGKPSDSK
+86 SSLGSKGKPSDSK
-99 VLSAAQWIFA
+99 VLSAAKWIFA
-109 GYYMEHGNDIDW
+109 GYYMEHGNSIDW
-121 LDMAYCQKKVWA
+121 LDMAYCQKKVWS
-133 VMGSN
+133 VTGSD
-138 TSWSFSDTG
+138 TSWTFSDSG
-147 YNNWIKQAE
+147 YKNWCAKAE
-156 QNMKN
+156 ANMK
-161 IEKKPSFNG
+161 EVDKKPSFDG
-170 TNVGTIKAGEKLT
+170 TKIDTIKAGETKN
-183 ITDTNGVLKD
+183 ISDKNGVLKD
-193 YPEFTNKD
+193 YPSFTNKD
-201 TSGVT
+201 TNGVT
-206 ISHSNNS
+206 ISHQEGSNEL
-213 NNIVITVDKTCT
+213 VITIARDCT
-225 NTNFS
+225 ATSFRIPDSKYIKS
-230 IPQNKYRKTMTGNGN
+230 ITGQDS

-250 NPKEGGTQKLLYSAY
+250 NPKKGGTQKLLYSAY
-265 YDPVGFDIH
+265 YDPISFAFNGTI
-274 GNVQPLGNLQLKKTS
+274 QPIGNLQLKKTS

-333 ESINKYVPQNSQT
+333 ENINKYVPQNSQT

-353 KTATVTFSNVLKR
+353 KTATVTFSNVLK
-366 GSLSVIKDCEDNL
+366 
-379 KSGLQFH
+379 
-386 LTGTSLSGI
+386 
-395 PVDEYATTDSNGVA
+395 
-409 TFSNILIGSNYT
+409 
-421 IQEVNTPIKYVVPA
+421 
-435 NQTGDIEWN
+435 
-444 SVTNKYFTNKL
+444 
-455 KKFRV
+455 KFRV
-460 SVNKQDIEKTHSQG
+460 SVNKQDIEKTHPQG

-526 LDKTVYQVGAD
+526 LDKTVYPVGAA

-1067 DGAFSFS
+1067 DGAFSFN

-1085 VVAPTGYVV
+1085 VAAPTGYVV

-1150 TSTDTVHYANGLVE
+1150 TSTDTAHYANGLAE
-1164 GQKYTLTEK
+1164 GQKYILTEK

-1184 VEFVVSTDKVTQQ
+1184 IEFVVSTDKTTQQ
-1197 VTMVDKQVLISKTD
+1197 VTMTDKQVMISKID

-1223 TITDERGN
+1223 TITDESGN

-1320 VECKNEIVT
+1320 AECKNEIVT

>member
-1 MEIKRNNQLL
+1 MNYRKNCKEVL

-16 IFLTILMIATTIPLN
+16 FFLTVLMIVTATPLSI
-31 VFAAS
+31 FAAS
-36 SNMNLGEKDNNATIS
+36 DMNLGERDNNSTIE

-57 YGHELHTTTVG
+57 YGHELHYTPVG
-68 GETYPL
+68 GTNYPL
-74 FCIEYGKTSPSS
+74 FCIEYGKTSPSK
-86 SSLGTKGKPSDSK
+86 SSLGSKGKPSDSK
-99 VLSAAQWIFA
+99 VLSAAKWIFA

-156 QNMKN
+156 QNMEN
-161 IEKKPSFNG
+161 IKKKPSFNNN
-170 TNVGTIKAGEKLT
+170 TIDTIKAGNSMT

-193 YPEFTNKD
+193 YPAFTNND
-201 TSGVT
+201 TKGVT
-206 ISHSNNS
+206 ITHNNNS
-213 NNIVITVDKTCT
+213 NSITISVSKSCT
-225 NTNFS
+225 AKKYEILKNT
-230 IPQNKYRKTMTGNGN
+230 YRKKVTGSDEN
-245 DCLLY
+245 CLLY

-265 YDPVGFDIH
+265 YDPISFAFNGTI
-274 GNVQPLGNLQLKKTS
+274 QPIGNLQLKKTS
-289 EDGKVSGINFTVT
+289 EDGQVGGINFTVT

-353 KTATVTFSNVLKR
+353 KTATVTFSN
-366 GSLSVIKDCEDNL
+366 
-379 KSGLQFH
+379 
-386 LTGTSLSGI
+386 
-395 PVDEYATTDSNGVA
+395 
-409 TFSNILIGSNYT
+409 
-421 IQEVNTPIKYVVPA
+421 
-435 NQTGDIEWN
+435 
-444 SVTNKYFTNKL
+444 KL

-492 AQYTTQNDGTFTTDY
+492 AQYTTQNDGTFNTDY

-526 LDKTVYQVGAD
+526 LDETVYPVGAD

-677 YAGAAFEIYDADG
+677 YAGAAFEIYDANG

-823 TTTDGTVRA
+823 TTTDSTVRA

-861 IEKTAPLKFVLNKDK
+861 VEKTAPLKFVLNKDK

-903 VSVSLSKTMEQD
+903 VSVSLNKAMEQD
-915 EIYGIGNNN
+915 VAYGIGNNK
-924 EIKSVQ
+924 EITSVQ

-945 IIPKDS
+945 SIPKDS
-951 LVTFANCDENGKITF
+951 LVTFANCDENGKLTF

-993 YQFNTNY
+993 YQFNTDY
-1000 AGQDTKVI
+1000 AGQNTKVI
-1008 KINVSG
+1008 EIDVNG
-1014 NEKINNTLKRGKVEG
+1014 NEKIENTLKRGKVEG
-1029 IKINKD
+1029 VKINKD

-1058 AIATTKTDK
+1058 AIVTTKTDK

-1150 TSTDTVHYANGLVE
+1150 TSTDT
-1164 GQKYTLTEK
+1164 
-1173 TAPLGYAVATS
+1173 
-1184 VEFVVSTDKVTQQ
+1184 
-1197 VTMVDKQVLISKTD
+1197 
-1211 VTSGQ
+1211 
-1216 ELAGAEL
+1216 
-1223 TITDERGN
+1223 
-1231 VIDSWTS
+1231 
-1238 TDTAHYANGLVEGQK
+1238 AHYANGLVEGQK

-1320 VECKNEIVT
+1320 AECKNEIVT
-1329 VNANTDDGTALF
+1329 INANTDDGTALF

-1406 TKSILMYLTMAAI
+1406 SKSILMYLTMAAI

>member
-1 MEIKRNNQLL
+1 MKIKINNHLF

-16 IFLTILMIATTIPLN
+16 MFLIVLMIATTIPLN

-36 SNMNLGEKDNNATIS
+36 NMNLGERDNNSTID
-51 VKKETH
+51 VEKETH
-57 YGHELHTTTVG
+57 YGHELHYTPVG
-68 GETYPL
+68 GTNYPL
-74 FCIEYGKTSPSS
+74 FCIEYGKTSPTT
-86 SSLGTKGKPSDSK
+86 SSLGSKGKPSDSK
-99 VLSAAQWIFA
+99 VLSAAKWIFA
-109 GYYMEHGNDIDW
+109 GYYMEHGNSIDW
-121 LDMAYCQKKVWA
+121 LDMAYCQKKVWS
-133 VMGSN
+133 VTGSD
-138 TSWSFSDTG
+138 TSWTFSDSG
-147 YNNWIKQAE
+147 YKNWCAKAE
-156 QNMKN
+156 ANMK
-161 IEKKPSFNG
+161 EVDKKPSFDG
-170 TNVGTIKAGEKLT
+170 TKIDTIKAGETKN
-183 ITDTNGVLKD
+183 ISDKNGVLKD
-193 YPEFTNKD
+193 YPSFTNKD
-201 TSGVT
+201 TKGVT
-206 ISHSNNS
+206 ISHQEGSNEL
-213 NNIVITVDKTCT
+213 VITIARDCT
-225 NTNFS
+225 ATSFRIPAFKYVKS
-230 IPQNKYRKTMTGNGN
+230 ITGQDS

-250 NPKEGGTQKLLYSAY
+250 NPKKGGTQKLLYSAY
-265 YDPVGFDIH
+265 YDPISITFNGTI
-274 GNVQPLGNLQLKKTS
+274 QPIGNLQLKKTS
-289 EDGKVSGINFTVT
+289 EDGQVGGINFTVT
-302 GPNGFNRTI
+302 GANGFNRTI
-311 ATDGNGEWKIEGI
+311 ATDSNGEWKIEGI

-353 KTATVTFSNVLKR
+353 KTATVTFSNV
-366 GSLSVIKDCEDNL
+366 
-379 KSGLQFH
+379 
-386 LTGTSLSGI
+386 
-395 PVDEYATTDSNGVA
+395 
-409 TFSNILIGSNYT
+409 
-421 IQEVNTPIKYVVPA
+421 
-435 NQTGDIEWN
+435 
-444 SVTNKYFTNKL
+444 L

-526 LDKTVYQVGAD
+526 LDETVYPVGAA

-590 GSFVNADPDERDT
+590 GSFVNAEPDERDT

-677 YAGAAFEIYDADG
+677 YAGAAFEIYDANG

-739 LDSTPIAFSINQE
+739 LDSTSIAFSINQE

-832 EKGELVDTITTGDKG
+832 EKGELVDSITTGDKG

-885 QNIKVTSTALSV
+885 QNVKVTSTALSV

-930 FGIFADEDVKAADGT
+930 FGVFADEDVKAADGT

-951 LVTFANCDENGKITF
+951 LVTFVNCDENGKITF

-1000 AGQDTKVI
+1000 AGQETKVI
-1008 KINVSG
+1008 KIDISG

-1029 IKINKD
+1029 IKINKN

-1058 AIATTKTDK
+1058 AIVTTKTDK

-1109 INITMT
+1109 INI
-1115 DKQVQISKTD
+1115 
-1125 ITGEKEVVGAELT
+1125 
-1138 ITDESGNVVDSW
+1138 
-1150 TSTDTVHYANGLVE
+1150 
-1164 GQKYTLTEK
+1164 
-1173 TAPLGYAVATS
+1173 
-1184 VEFVVSTDKVTQQ
+1184 
-1197 VTMVDKQVLISKTD
+1197 TMVDKQVLISKTD

-1320 VECKNEIVT
+1320 AECKNEIVT

-1376 FANGEK
+1376 FANGKE
-1382 LTEENDVYSIVY
+1382 LTKENEVYSIVY

-1406 TKSILMYLTMAAI
+1406 SKSVLMYLTMAAI

>member
-213 NNIVITVDKTCT
+213 NNIVISVDKTCT
-225 NTNFS
+225 NTSFFIS
-230 IPQNKYRKTMTGNGN
+230 QNKYRKKITGNGN

-353 KTATVTFSNVLKR
+353 KTATVTFSNVLK
-366 GSLSVIKDCEDNL
+366 
-379 KSGLQFH
+379 
-386 LTGTSLSGI
+386 
-395 PVDEYATTDSNGVA
+395 
-409 TFSNILIGSNYT
+409 
-421 IQEVNTPIKYVVPA
+421 
-435 NQTGDIEWN
+435 
-444 SVTNKYFTNKL
+444 
-455 KKFRV
+455 KFRV

-526 LDKTVYQVGAD
+526 LDKTVYPVGAD

-1085 VVAPTGYVV
+1085 VAAPTGYVV
-1094 DATQHHIHISDDGVV
+1094 DAAQHHIHISDDGVV

-1150 TSTDTVHYANGLVE
+1150 TSTDTAHYANGLVE

-1184 VEFVVSTDKVTQQ
+1184 IEFVVSTDKTTQQ
-1197 VTMVDKQVLISKTD
+1197 VIMTDKQVMISKID

-1223 TITDERGN
+1223 TITDESGN

-1320 VECKNEIVT
+1320 AECKNEIVT

-1341 SDLRY
+1341 SDLIY

>member
-1 MEIKRNNQLL
+1 MFNSSKIKI
-11 KKILA
+11 KKIFA
-16 IFLTILMIATTIPLN
+16 ILLSFIMIICSMPIITN
-31 VFAAS
+31 AA
-36 SNMNLGEKDNNATIS
+36 EIT
-51 VKKETH
+51 KENSKEITVSKWMA
-57 YGHELHTTTVG
+57 YGHEIHKGKNADGNTI
-68 GETYPL
+68 PL
-74 FCIEYGKTSPSS
+74 FCIEYGTTSPSS
-86 SSLGTKGKPSDSK
+86 SYAYGTRKMM
-99 VLSAAQWIFA
+99 SAKAQTAAKWVYA
-109 GYYMEHGNDIDW
+109 GYMSEHGNSIND
-121 LDMAYCQKKVWA
+121 LDMAYCQKKVWEI
-133 VMGSN
+133 MGSS
-138 TSWSFSDTG
+138 TSWTFSDAG
-147 YNNWIKQAE
+147 YKAWCKKAE
-156 QNMKN
+156 DKMNSLN
-161 IEKKPSFNG
+161 VKPSFDGN
-170 TNVGTIKAGEKLT
+170 NIGTIKAGESKIVSDSNKVLSDYPAFDYSTCNGNVHIIHSKNKNELT
-183 ITDTNGVLKD
+183 ISV
-193 YPEFTNKD
+193 NK
-201 TSGVT
+201 
-206 ISHSNNS
+206 N
-213 NNIVITVDKTCT
+213 CT
-225 NTNFS
+225 NSSFYLPSTQYVKNG
-230 IPQNKYRKTMTGNGN
+230 TG
-245 DCLLY
+245 DDEDAILY
-250 NPKEGGTQKLLYSAY
+250 YPYGSQSYQKLIYSNY
-265 YDPVGFDIH
+265 YDPVYMSLE
-274 GNVQPLGNLQLKKTS
+274 GNIQPIGNLQLKKTS

-353 KTATVTFSNVLKR
+353 KTATVTFSNVLK
-366 GSLSVIKDCEDNL
+366 
-379 KSGLQFH
+379 
-386 LTGTSLSGI
+386 
-395 PVDEYATTDSNGVA
+395 
-409 TFSNILIGSNYT
+409 
-421 IQEVNTPIKYVVPA
+421 
-435 NQTGDIEWN
+435 
-444 SVTNKYFTNKL
+444 
-455 KKFRV
+455 KFRV

-526 LDKTVYQVGAD
+526 LDETVYPVGAD

-876 HNVELTYAG
+876 HNVELSYAG

-1008 KINVSG
+1008 KIDVSG

-1058 AIATTKTDK
+1058 AIVTTKTDK
-1067 DGAFSFS
+1067 DGAFSFN

-1085 VVAPTGYVV
+1085 VAAPTGYVV

-1115 DKQVQISKTD
+1115 DKQVMISKID
-1125 ITGEKEVVGAELT
+1125 I
-1138 ITDESGNVVDSW
+1138 
-1150 TSTDTVHYANGLVE
+1150 
-1164 GQKYTLTEK
+1164 
-1173 TAPLGYAVATS
+1173 
-1184 VEFVVSTDKVTQQ
+1184 
-1197 VTMVDKQVLISKTD
+1197 
-1211 VTSGQ
+1211 TSGQ

-1223 TITDERGN
+1223 VITNKDGN
-1231 VIDSWTS
+1231 IVDSWTS
-1238 TDTAHYANGLVEGQK
+1238 TDTAHYANGLVEGQE
-1253 YTLTEKTAPYGY
+1253 YTLIEKTAPYGY
-1265 EVANSIVFV
+1265 EIAHSITFTVSS
-1274 VTNDKATQTVV
+1274 DKSVQTVV

-1320 VECKNEIVT
+1320 AECKNEIIT

-1370 INDKGV
+1370 INDEGV

>member
-1 MEIKRNNQLL
+1 MKIKINNHLF

-16 IFLTILMIATTIPLN
+16 MFLIVLMIATTIPLN

-36 SNMNLGEKDNNATIS
+36 NMNLGERDNNSTID
-51 VKKETH
+51 VEKETH
-57 YGHELHTTTVG
+57 YGHELHYTPVG
-68 GETYPL
+68 GTNYPL
-74 FCIEYGKTSPSS
+74 FCIEYGKTSPTS
-86 SSLGTKGKPSDSK
+86 SSLGSKGKPSDSK
-99 VLSAAQWIFA
+99 VLSAAKWIFA
-109 GYYMEHGNDIDW
+109 GYYMEHGNSIDW
-121 LDMAYCQKKVWA
+121 LDMAYCQKKVWS
-133 VMGSN
+133 VTGSD
-138 TSWSFSDTG
+138 TSWTFSDSG
-147 YNNWIKQAE
+147 YKNWCAKAE
-156 QNMKN
+156 ANMK
-161 IEKKPSFNG
+161 EVDKKPSFDG
-170 TNVGTIKAGEKLT
+170 TKIDTIKAGETKN
-183 ITDTNGVLKD
+183 ISDKNGVLKD
-193 YPEFTNKD
+193 YPSFTNKD
-201 TSGVT
+201 TKGVT
-206 ISHSNNS
+206 ISHQEGSNEL
-213 NNIVITVDKTCT
+213 VITIARDCT
-225 NTNFS
+225 ATSFRIPDSKYIKS
-230 IPQNKYRKTMTGNGN
+230 ITGQDS

-250 NPKEGGTQKLLYSAY
+250 NPKKGGTQKLLYSAY
-265 YDPVGFDIH
+265 YDPISIAFNGTI
-274 GNVQPLGNLQLKKTS
+274 QPIGNLQLKKTS
-289 EDGKVSGINFTVT
+289 EDGQVGGINFTVT
-302 GPNGFNRTI
+302 GANGFNRTI
-311 ATDGNGEWKIEGI
+311 ATDSNGEWKIEGI

-353 KTATVTFSNVLKR
+353 KTATVTFSNV
-366 GSLSVIKDCEDNL
+366 
-379 KSGLQFH
+379 
-386 LTGTSLSGI
+386 
-395 PVDEYATTDSNGVA
+395 
-409 TFSNILIGSNYT
+409 
-421 IQEVNTPIKYVVPA
+421 
-435 NQTGDIEWN
+435 
-444 SVTNKYFTNKL
+444 L

-526 LDKTVYQVGAD
+526 LDKTVYPVGAD

-832 EKGELVDTITTGDKG
+832 EKGELVDSITTGDKG

-885 QNIKVTSTALSV
+885 QNVKVTSTALSV

-930 FGIFADEDVKAADGT
+930 FGVFADEDVKAADGT

-951 LVTFANCDENGKITF
+951 LVTFVNCDENGKITF

-1000 AGQDTKVI
+1000 AGQETKVI
-1008 KINVSG
+1008 KIDISG

-1029 IKINKD
+1029 IKINKN

-1058 AIATTKTDK
+1058 AIVTTKTDK

-1109 INITMT
+1109 INI
-1115 DKQVQISKTD
+1115 
-1125 ITGEKEVVGAELT
+1125 
-1138 ITDESGNVVDSW
+1138 
-1150 TSTDTVHYANGLVE
+1150 
-1164 GQKYTLTEK
+1164 
-1173 TAPLGYAVATS
+1173 
-1184 VEFVVSTDKVTQQ
+1184 
-1197 VTMVDKQVLISKTD
+1197 TMVDKQVLISKTD

-1320 VECKNEIVT
+1320 AECKNEIVT

-1376 FANGEK
+1376 FANGKE
-1382 LTEENDVYSIVY
+1382 LTKENEVYSIVY

-1406 TKSILMYLTMAAI
+1406 SKSVLMYLTMAAI

>member
-1 MEIKRNNQLL
+1 MLNSTKIKI
-11 KKILA
+11 KKV
-16 IFLTILMIATTIPLN
+16 FTILLSFIMIICSMPIITN
-31 VFAAS
+31 AA
-36 SNMNLGEKDNNATIS
+36 EIT
-51 VKKETH
+51 KENSKEITVSKWTA
-57 YGHELHTTTVG
+57 YGHEIHKGKNADGNTF
-68 GETYPL
+68 PL
-74 FCIEYGKTSPSS
+74 FCIEHGTTSPSS
-86 SSLGTKGKPSDSK
+86 SYAYGTRKMMSEKAQT
-99 VLSAAQWIFA
+99 AAKWVYA
-109 GYYMEHGNDIDW
+109 GYMSEHGNSIND
-121 LDMAYCQKKVWA
+121 LDMAYCQKKVWEI
-133 VMGSN
+133 MGSS
-138 TSWSFSDTG
+138 TSWTFSDTG
-147 YNNWIKQAE
+147 YKAWCKKAE
-156 QNMKN
+156 
-161 IEKKPSFNG
+161 EKMNALNVKPSFDG
-170 TNVGTIKAGEKLT
+170 SNVGTIKAGESKVLSDTNKVLNEYPAFDYSTCNGKVHIVHSKNKNELT
-183 ITDTNGVLKD
+183 I
-193 YPEFTNKD
+193 
-201 TSGVT
+201 S
-206 ISHSNNS
+206 
-213 NNIVITVDKTCT
+213 VDKTCT
-225 NTNFS
+225 NTSFKLPVN
-230 IPQNKYRKTMTGNGN
+230 NYYKNGTG
-245 DCLLY
+245 DDEDAILY
-250 NPKEGGTQKLLYSAY
+250 YPYGSANYQKLIYSNY
-265 YDPVGFDIH
+265 YDPVSMALD
-274 GNVQPLGNLQLKKTS
+274 GNIQLIGNLQLKKTS
-289 EDGKVSGINFTVT
+289 EDGQVGGINFTVT
-302 GPNGFNRTI
+302 GANGFNRTI
-311 ATDGNGEWKIEGI
+311 ATDSNGEWKIEGI

-353 KTATVTFSNVLKR
+353 KTATVTFSNVLK
-366 GSLSVIKDCEDNL
+366 
-379 KSGLQFH
+379 
-386 LTGTSLSGI
+386 
-395 PVDEYATTDSNGVA
+395 
-409 TFSNILIGSNYT
+409 
-421 IQEVNTPIKYVVPA
+421 
-435 NQTGDIEWN
+435 
-444 SVTNKYFTNKL
+444 
-455 KKFRV
+455 KFRV
-460 SVNKQDIEKTHSQG
+460 SVNKQDIEKTHPQG

-513 WTLKEIQPSEGYL
+513 WNLKEIQPSEGYL
-526 LDKTVYQVGAD
+526 LDETVYQVGAD

-752 NSSTDTGV
+752 SSSTDTGV

-769 IAQKGVI
+769 IAQKGII

-790 SMNEK
+790 STNEK
-795 LNLNTYMPIYEKGN
+795 LNFNTYMPIYENGN

-823 TTTDGTVRA
+823 TTPDGTVRA
-832 EKGELVDTITTGDKG
+832 ENGELVDTITTGDKG

-861 IEKTAPLKFVLNKDK
+861 VEKTAPLKFVLNKDK

-903 VSVSLSKTMEQD
+903 VSVSLNKAMEQD
-915 EIYGIGNNN
+915 ETYGIGNNK
-924 EIKSVQ
+924 EITSVQ
-930 FGIFADEDVKAADGT
+930 FGIFADEGVKAADGT
-945 IIPKDS
+945 SIPKDS
-951 LVTFANCDENGKITF
+951 LVTFANCDENGKLTF

-993 YQFNTNY
+993 YQFNTDY
-1000 AGQDTKVI
+1000 AGQNTKVI
-1008 KINVSG
+1008 AIDVNG
-1014 NEKINNTLKRGKVEG
+1014 NEKIENTLKRGKVEG
-1029 IKINKD
+1029 VKTNKD
-1035 NDKLEGAIIGIFKVG
+1035 NDKLEGATIGIFKID
-1050 TTEFSEKN
+1050 TTEFTEKT
-1058 AIATTKTDK
+1058 AIVTTKTDK
-1067 DGAFSFS
+1067 DGAFSFN
-1074 NIPYGEWIVKE
+1074 NIPYGEWVVKE
-1085 VVAPTGYVV
+1085 IAAPAGYAV
-1094 DATQHHIHISDDGVV
+1094 DATQHHIYISDDGVV
-1109 INITMT
+1109 INVTMV

-1138 ITDESGNVVDSW
+1138 ITDESGNV
-1150 TSTDTVHYANGLVE
+1150 
-1164 GQKYTLTEK
+1164 
-1173 TAPLGYAVATS
+1173 
-1184 VEFVVSTDKVTQQ
+1184 
-1197 VTMVDKQVLISKTD
+1197 
-1211 VTSGQ
+1211 
-1216 ELAGAEL
+1216 
-1223 TITDERGN
+1223 
-1231 VIDSWTS
+1231 IDSWTS
-1238 TDTAHYANGLVEGQK
+1238 TDTAHYANGLVEGHK

-1265 EVANSIVFV
+1265 EIANSIVFV
-1274 VTNDKATQTVV
+1274 VTSDKAIQKVV

-1299 VDSITGENIISKKFE
+1299 VDSVTGENIISRKFE

-1320 VECKNEIVT
+1320 PECKNEIIT

-1355 APKGYMLSDEVVKIE
+1355 APKGYMLSNEVVKIE

-1376 FANGEK
+1376 FANGKE
-1382 LTEENDVYSIVY
+1382 LTEENEVYSIVY

-1406 TKSILMYLTMAAI
+1406 SKSVLMYLTMAAI

>member
-1 MEIKRNNQLL
+1 MFNSTKIKI
-11 KKILA
+11 KKIFA
-16 IFLTILMIATTIPLN
+16 IMLSFIMIICSMPIITN
-31 VFAAS
+31 AA
-36 SNMNLGEKDNNATIS
+36 EIT
-51 VKKETH
+51 KENSKEITVSKWMA
-57 YGHELHTTTVG
+57 YGHEIHKGKNADGNTF
-68 GETYPL
+68 PL
-74 FCIEYGKTSPSS
+74 FCIEYGTTSPSS
-86 SSLGTKGKPSDSK
+86 SYAYGTRKMM
-99 VLSAAQWIFA
+99 SAKAQTAAKWVYA
-109 GYYMEHGNDIDW
+109 GYMSEHGNSIND
-121 LDMAYCQKKVWA
+121 LDMAYCQKKVWEI
-133 VMGSN
+133 MGSS
-138 TSWSFSDTG
+138 TSWTFSDAG
-147 YNNWIKQAE
+147 YKAWCKKAE
-156 QNMKN
+156 DKMNSLN
-161 IEKKPSFNG
+161 VKPSFDGSNIG
-170 TNVGTIKAGEKLT
+170 NIKAGESKIVSDSNKVLSDYPDFDYSTCNGKVHIVHSKNKNELT
-183 ITDTNGVLKD
+183 I
-193 YPEFTNKD
+193 
-201 TSGVT
+201 S
-206 ISHSNNS
+206 
-213 NNIVITVDKTCT
+213 VDKDCT
-225 NTNFS
+225 ATSYFLPND
-230 IPQNKYRKTMTGNGN
+230 KYVKAETGN
-245 DCLLY
+245 DEDAILY
-250 NPKEGGTQKLLYSAY
+250 YPYGSANYQKLIYSNY
-265 YDPVGFDIH
+265 YDPVYMAFRGTI
-274 GNVQPLGNLQLKKTS
+274 QPIGNLQLKKTS

-353 KTATVTFSNVLKR
+353 KTATVTFSNVLK
-366 GSLSVIKDCEDNL
+366 
-379 KSGLQFH
+379 
-386 LTGTSLSGI
+386 
-395 PVDEYATTDSNGVA
+395 
-409 TFSNILIGSNYT
+409 
-421 IQEVNTPIKYVVPA
+421 
-435 NQTGDIEWN
+435 
-444 SVTNKYFTNKL
+444 
-455 KKFRV
+455 KFRV
-460 SVNKQDIEKTHSQG
+460 SVNKQDIEKTHPQG

-526 LDKTVYQVGAD
+526 LDETVYPVGAD

-739 LDSTPIAFSINQE
+739 LDSAPIAFSINQE

-769 IAQKGVI
+769 ISQKGVI

-993 YQFNTNY
+993 YQFNTDY
-1000 AGQDTKVI
+1000 AGQNTKVI
-1008 KINVSG
+1008 EIDVNG
-1014 NEKINNTLKRGKVEG
+1014 NEKIENTLKRGKVEG
-1029 IKINKD
+1029 VKINKD
-1035 NDKLEGAIIGIFKVG
+1035 NDKLEGATIGIFKVD
-1050 TTEFSEKN
+1050 TTEFTEKT
-1058 AIATTKTDK
+1058 AIVTTKTDK
-1067 DGAFSFS
+1067 DGAFSFN
-1074 NIPYGEWIVKE
+1074 NIPYGEWVVKE
-1085 VVAPTGYVV
+1085 IAAPTGYAV
-1094 DATQHHIHISDDGVV
+1094 DATQHHIYISDNGVV
-1109 INITMT
+1109 IN
-1115 DKQVQISKTD
+1115 
-1125 ITGEKEVVGAELT
+1125 
-1138 ITDESGNVVDSW
+1138 
-1150 TSTDTVHYANGLVE
+1150 
-1164 GQKYTLTEK
+1164 
-1173 TAPLGYAVATS
+1173 
-1184 VEFVVSTDKVTQQ
+1184 
-1197 VTMVDKQVLISKTD
+1197 VTMIDKQVLISKID
-1211 VTSGQ
+1211 ITSGQ

-1223 TITDERGN
+1223 TITDESGN

-1320 VECKNEIVT
+1320 AECKNEIVT

>member
-16 IFLTILMIATTIPLN
+16 IFLTVLMIATTIPLN

-36 SNMNLGEKDNNATIS
+36 SNMNLGEKDNNSTIS

-225 NTNFS
+225 NTIFS

-265 YDPVGFDIH
+265 YDPVGFYME
-274 GNVQPLGNLQLKKTS
+274 GNVQPIGNLQLKKTS
-289 EDGKVSGINFTVT
+289 EDGQVGGINFTVT
-302 GPNGFNRTI
+302 GANGFNRTI
-311 ATDGNGEWKIEGI
+311 ATDSNGEWKIEGI

-353 KTATVTFSNVLKR
+353 KTATVTFS
-366 GSLSVIKDCEDNL
+366 
-379 KSGLQFH
+379 
-386 LTGTSLSGI
+386 
-395 PVDEYATTDSNGVA
+395 
-409 TFSNILIGSNYT
+409 
-421 IQEVNTPIKYVVPA
+421 
-435 NQTGDIEWN
+435 
-444 SVTNKYFTNKL
+444 NKL

-526 LDKTVYQVGAD
+526 LDETVYSVGAD

-677 YAGAAFEIYDADG
+677 YAGAAFEIYDANG

-752 NSSTDTGV
+752 SSSTDTGV

-769 IAQKGVI
+769 IAQKGII

-790 SMNEK
+790 STNEK
-795 LNLNTYMPIYEKGN
+795 FNFNTYMPIYENGN

-861 IEKTAPLKFVLNKDK
+861 VEKTAPLKFVLNKDK

-903 VSVSLSKTMEQD
+903 VSVSLNKAMEQD
-915 EIYGIGNNN
+915 VAYGIGNNK
-924 EIKSVQ
+924 EITSVQ

-945 IIPKDS
+945 SIPKDS
-951 LVTFANCDENGKITF
+951 LVTFANCDENGKLTF

-993 YQFNTNY
+993 YQFNTDY
-1000 AGQDTKVI
+1000 AGQNTKVI
-1008 KINVSG
+1008 EIDVNG
-1014 NEKINNTLKRGKVEG
+1014 NEKIENTLKRGKVEG
-1029 IKINKD
+1029 VKINKD

-1058 AIATTKTDK
+1058 AIVTTKTDK

-1265 EVANSIVFV
+1265 EVANSIVFL

-1320 VECKNEIVT
+1320 AECKNKIVT

-1406 TKSILMYLTMAAI
+1406 SKSILMYLTMAAI

>member
-1 MEIKRNNQLL
+1 MNYRKNCKEVL

-16 IFLTILMIATTIPLN
+16 FFLTVLMIVTATPLSI
-31 VFAAS
+31 FAAS
-36 SNMNLGEKDNNATIS
+36 DMNLGERDNNSTIE

-57 YGHELHTTTVG
+57 YGHELHYTPVG
-68 GETYPL
+68 GTNYPL
-74 FCIEYGKTSPSS
+74 FCIEYGKTSPSK
-86 SSLGTKGKPSDSK
+86 SSLGSKGKPSDSK
-99 VLSAAQWIFA
+99 VLSAAKWIFA

-156 QNMKN
+156 QNMEN
-161 IEKKPSFNG
+161 IKKKPSFNNN
-170 TNVGTIKAGEKLT
+170 TIDTIKAGNSMT

-193 YPEFTNKD
+193 YPAFTNND
-201 TSGVT
+201 TNGVT
-206 ISHSNNS
+206 ITHNNNS
-213 NNIVITVDKTCT
+213 NSITISVSKSCT
-225 NTNFS
+225 AKKYEILNNT
-230 IPQNKYRKTMTGNGN
+230 YRKKVTGSDEN
-245 DCLLY
+245 CLLY

-265 YDPVGFDIH
+265 YDPISFAFNGTI
-274 GNVQPLGNLQLKKTS
+274 QPIGNLQLKKTS
-289 EDGKVSGINFTVT
+289 EDGQVGGINFTVT

-353 KTATVTFSNVLKR
+353 KTATVTFSN
-366 GSLSVIKDCEDNL
+366 
-379 KSGLQFH
+379 
-386 LTGTSLSGI
+386 
-395 PVDEYATTDSNGVA
+395 
-409 TFSNILIGSNYT
+409 
-421 IQEVNTPIKYVVPA
+421 
-435 NQTGDIEWN
+435 
-444 SVTNKYFTNKL
+444 KL

-492 AQYTTQNDGTFTTDY
+492 AQYTTQNDGTFNTDY

-526 LDKTVYQVGAD
+526 LDETVYPVGAD

-677 YAGAAFEIYDADG
+677 YAGAAFEIYDANG

-823 TTTDGTVRA
+823 TTTDSTVRA

-915 EIYGIGNNN
+915 EIYGIGYNN

-1109 INITMT
+1109 INIIMT

-1184 VEFVVSTDKVTQQ
+1184 VEFVVSTDKVKQQ

-1223 TITDERGN
+1223 TITDESGN

-1320 VECKNEIVT
+1320 AECKNEIVT
-1329 VNANTDDGTALF
+1329 INANTDDGTALF

-1406 TKSILMYLTMAAI
+1406 SKSILMYLTMAAI

>member
-1 MEIKRNNQLL
+1 MVMKKSNQLK

-16 IFLTILMIATTIPLN
+16 IFLTVLMIATTIPLN

-36 SNMNLGEKDNNATIS
+36 NMNLGEKDNNSTID

-57 YGHELHTTTVG
+57 YGHELHYTPVG
-68 GETYPL
+68 GTNYPL
-74 FCIEYGKTSPSS
+74 FCIEYGKTSPSK
-86 SSLGTKGKPSDSK
+86 SSLGSKGKPSDSK
-99 VLSAAQWIFA
+99 VLSAAKWIFA

-161 IEKKPSFNG
+161 IEKYPSFNG
-170 TNVGTIKAGEKLT
+170 DTNETIKAGDSKT
-183 ITDTNGVLKD
+183 YTDTNGVFKD
-193 YPEFTNKD
+193 YPAFTKND
-201 TSGVT
+201 NGVKIVHTENSNDITIT
-206 ISHSNNS
+206 IS
-213 NNIVITVDKTCT
+213 KTCT
-225 NTNFS
+225 KSTFRINS
-230 IPQNKYRKTMTGNGN
+230 GEYHKQLTGNEN

-265 YDPVGFDIH
+265 YDPISFTITGKI
-274 GNVQPLGNLQLKKTS
+274 QPIGNLQLKKTS
-289 EDGKVSGINFTVT
+289 EDGQVSGINFTVT
-302 GPNGFNRTI
+302 GANGFNRTI
-311 ATDGNGEWKIEGI
+311 ATDSNGEWKIEGI

-353 KTATVTFSNVLKR
+353 KTATVTFS
-366 GSLSVIKDCEDNL
+366 
-379 KSGLQFH
+379 
-386 LTGTSLSGI
+386 
-395 PVDEYATTDSNGVA
+395 
-409 TFSNILIGSNYT
+409 
-421 IQEVNTPIKYVVPA
+421 
-435 NQTGDIEWN
+435 
-444 SVTNKYFTNKL
+444 NKL

-526 LDKTVYQVGAD
+526 LDETVYPVGAD

-677 YAGAAFEIYDADG
+677 YAGAAFEIYDANG

-795 LNLNTYMPIYEKGN
+795 LNLNTYMPIYAKGN

-885 QNIKVTSTALSV
+885 QNVKVTSTALSV

-930 FGIFADEDVKAADGT
+930 FGVFADEDVKAADGT

-951 LVTFANCDENGKITF
+951 LVTFVNCDENGKITF

-1000 AGQDTKVI
+1000 SGQETKVI
-1008 KINVSG
+1008 KIDISG

-1029 IKINKD
+1029 IKINKN

-1058 AIATTKTDK
+1058 AIVTTKTDK

-1223 TITDERGN
+1223 TITDESGN

-1274 VTNDKATQTVV
+1274 VTNDKAIQTVV

-1299 VDSITGENIISKKFE
+1299 VDSVTGENIISRKFE

-1320 VECKNEIVT
+1320 PECKNEIIT

-1406 TKSILMYLTMAAI
+1406 SKSVLMYLTMAAI

>member
-1 MEIKRNNQLL
+1 MKIKINNHLL

-16 IFLTILMIATTIPLN
+16 MFLIVLMIATTIPLN

-36 SNMNLGEKDNNATIS
+36 NMNLGERDNNSTID
-51 VKKETH
+51 VEKETH
-57 YGHELHTTTVG
+57 YGHELHYTPVG
-68 GETYPL
+68 GTNYPL
-74 FCIEYGKTSPSS
+74 FCIEYGKTSPTS
-86 SSLGTKGKPSDSK
+86 SSLGSKGKPSDSK
-99 VLSAAQWIFA
+99 VLSAAKWIFA
-109 GYYMEHGNDIDW
+109 GYYMEHGNSIDW
-121 LDMAYCQKKVWA
+121 LDMAYCQKKVWS
-133 VMGSN
+133 VTGSD
-138 TSWSFSDTG
+138 TSWTFSDSG
-147 YNNWIKQAE
+147 YKNWCAKAE
-156 QNMKN
+156 ANMK
-161 IEKKPSFNG
+161 EVDKKPSFGG
-170 TNVGTIKAGEKLT
+170 TKIDTIKAGETKN
-183 ITDTNGVLKD
+183 ISDKNGVLKD
-193 YPEFTNKD
+193 YPSFTNKD
-201 TSGVT
+201 TKGVT
-206 ISHSNNS
+206 ISHQKGSNEL
-213 NNIVITVDKTCT
+213 VITIARDCT
-225 NTNFS
+225 ATSFRIPDSKYIKS
-230 IPQNKYRKTMTGNGN
+230 ITGQDS

-250 NPKEGGTQKLLYSAY
+250 NPKKGGTQKLLYSAY
-265 YDPVGFDIH
+265 YDPISIAFNGTI
-274 GNVQPLGNLQLKKTS
+274 QPIGNLQLKKTS
-289 EDGKVSGINFTVT
+289 EDGQVGGINFTVT
-302 GPNGFNRTI
+302 GANGFNRTI
-311 ATDGNGEWKIEGI
+311 ATDSNGEWKIEGI
-324 NPGTYTVTE
+324 NPGIYTVTE

-353 KTATVTFSNVLKR
+353 KTATVTFSNVLK
-366 GSLSVIKDCEDNL
+366 
-379 KSGLQFH
+379 
-386 LTGTSLSGI
+386 
-395 PVDEYATTDSNGVA
+395 
-409 TFSNILIGSNYT
+409 
-421 IQEVNTPIKYVVPA
+421 
-435 NQTGDIEWN
+435 
-444 SVTNKYFTNKL
+444 
-455 KKFRV
+455 KFRV
-460 SVNKQDIEKTHSQG
+460 SVNKQDIEKTHPQG

-486 HGDTLV
+486 HGNTLV

-507 FVCDTN
+507 FVCDIN

-526 LDKTVYQVGAD
+526 LDKTVYPVGAD

-752 NSSTDTGV
+752 SSSTDTGV

-769 IAQKGVI
+769 IAQKGII

-790 SMNEK
+790 STNEK
-795 LNLNTYMPIYEKGN
+795 LNFNTYMPIYENGN

-823 TTTDGTVRA
+823 TTPDGTVRA

-861 IEKTAPLKFVLNKDK
+861 VEKTAPLKFVLNKDK

-903 VSVSLSKTMEQD
+903 VSVSLNKAMEQD
-915 EIYGIGNNN
+915 ETYGIGNNK
-924 EIKSVQ
+924 EITSVQ

-945 IIPKDS
+945 SIPKDS
-951 LVTFANCDENGKITF
+951 LVTFANCDENGKLTF

-993 YQFNTNY
+993 YQFNTDY
-1000 AGQDTKVI
+1000 AGQNTKVI
-1008 KINVSG
+1008 AIDVNG
-1014 NEKINNTLKRGKVEG
+1014 NEKIENTLKRGKVEG
-1029 IKINKD
+1029 VKTNKD
-1035 NDKLEGAIIGIFKVG
+1035 NDKLEGATIGIFKID
-1050 TTEFSEKN
+1050 TTEFTEKT
-1058 AIATTKTDK
+1058 AIVTTKTDK
-1067 DGAFSFS
+1067 DGAFSFN
-1074 NIPYGEWIVKE
+1074 NIPYGEWVVKE
-1085 VVAPTGYVV
+1085 IAAPTGYAV
-1094 DATQHHIHISDDGVV
+1094 DATQHHIYISDDGVV
-1109 INITMT
+1109 IN
-1115 DKQVQISKTD
+1115 
-1125 ITGEKEVVGAELT
+1125 
-1138 ITDESGNVVDSW
+1138 
-1150 TSTDTVHYANGLVE
+1150 
-1164 GQKYTLTEK
+1164 
-1173 TAPLGYAVATS
+1173 
-1184 VEFVVSTDKVTQQ
+1184 
-1197 VTMVDKQVLISKTD
+1197 VTMIDKQVLISKTD

-1223 TITDERGN
+1223 TITDESGN

-1238 TDTAHYANGLVEGQK
+1238 TDTAHYANGLVEGHK

-1265 EVANSIVFV
+1265 EIANSIVFV
-1274 VTNDKATQTVV
+1274 VTSDKAIQKVV

-1299 VDSITGENIISKKFE
+1299 VDSVTGENIISRKFE

-1320 VECKNEIVT
+1320 PECKNEIIT

-1355 APKGYMLSDEVVKIE
+1355 APKGYMLSNEVVKIE

-1376 FANGEK
+1376 FANGKE
-1382 LTEENDVYSIVY
+1382 LTKENEVYSIVY

-1406 TKSILMYLTMAAI
+1406 SKSVLMYLTMAAI

>member
-1 MEIKRNNQLL
+1 MKIKINNHLL

-16 IFLTILMIATTIPLN
+16 MFLIVLMIATTIPLN

-36 SNMNLGEKDNNATIS
+36 NMNLGERDNNSTID
-51 VKKETH
+51 VEKETH
-57 YGHELHTTTVG
+57 YGHELHYTPVG
-68 GETYPL
+68 GTNYPL
-74 FCIEYGKTSPSS
+74 FCIEYGKTSPTS
-86 SSLGTKGKPSDSK
+86 SSLGSKGKPSDSK
-99 VLSAAQWIFA
+99 VLSAAKWIFA
-109 GYYMEHGNDIDW
+109 GYYMEHGNSIDW
-121 LDMAYCQKKVWA
+121 LDMAYCQKKVWS
-133 VMGSN
+133 VTGSD
-138 TSWSFSDTG
+138 TSWTFSDSG
-147 YNNWIKQAE
+147 YKKWCAKAE
-156 QNMKN
+156 ANMK
-161 IEKKPSFNG
+161 EVDKKPSFDG
-170 TNVGTIKAGEKLT
+170 TKIDTIKAGETKN
-183 ITDTNGVLKD
+183 ISDKNGVLKD
-193 YPEFTNKD
+193 YPSFTNKD
-201 TSGVT
+201 TKGVT
-206 ISHSNNS
+206 ISHQKGSNEL
-213 NNIVITVDKTCT
+213 VITIARDCT
-225 NTNFS
+225 ATSFRIPDSKYIKS
-230 IPQNKYRKTMTGNGN
+230 ITGQDS

-250 NPKEGGTQKLLYSAY
+250 NPKKGGTQKLLYSAY
-265 YDPVGFDIH
+265 YDPISIAFNGTI
-274 GNVQPLGNLQLKKTS
+274 QPIGNLQLKKTS
-289 EDGKVSGINFTVT
+289 EDGQVGGINFTVT
-302 GPNGFNRTI
+302 GANGFNRTI
-311 ATDGNGEWKIEGI
+311 ATDSNGEWKIEGI
-324 NPGTYTVTE
+324 NPGIYTVTE

-353 KTATVTFSNVLKR
+353 KTAIVTFSNV
-366 GSLSVIKDCEDNL
+366 
-379 KSGLQFH
+379 
-386 LTGTSLSGI
+386 
-395 PVDEYATTDSNGVA
+395 
-409 TFSNILIGSNYT
+409 
-421 IQEVNTPIKYVVPA
+421 
-435 NQTGDIEWN
+435 
-444 SVTNKYFTNKL
+444 L

-460 SVNKQDIEKTHSQG
+460 SVNKQDIEKTHPQG

-486 HGDTLV
+486 HGNTLV

-507 FVCDTN
+507 FVCDIN

-526 LDKTVYQVGAD
+526 LDKTVYPVGAD

-752 NSSTDTGV
+752 SSSTDTGV

-769 IAQKGVI
+769 IAQKGII
-776 EITKTGEVFSSVNS
+776 EITKTGEIFSSVNS
-790 SMNEK
+790 STNEK
-795 LNLNTYMPIYEKGN
+795 LNFNTYMPIYENGN

-823 TTTDGTVRA
+823 TTPDGTVRA

-861 IEKTAPLKFVLNKDK
+861 VEKTAPLKFVLNKDK

-903 VSVSLSKTMEQD
+903 VSVSLNKAMEQD
-915 EIYGIGNNN
+915 ETYGIGNNK
-924 EIKSVQ
+924 EITSVQ

-945 IIPKDS
+945 SIPKDS
-951 LVTFANCDENGKITF
+951 LVTFANCDENGKLTF

-993 YQFNTNY
+993 YQFNTDY
-1000 AGQDTKVI
+1000 AGQNTKVI
-1008 KINVSG
+1008 AIDVNG
-1014 NEKINNTLKRGKVEG
+1014 NEKIENTLKRGKVEG
-1029 IKINKD
+1029 VKTNKD
-1035 NDKLEGAIIGIFKVG
+1035 NDKLEGATIGIFKID
-1050 TTEFSEKN
+1050 TTEFTEKT
-1058 AIATTKTDK
+1058 AIVTTKTDK
-1067 DGAFSFS
+1067 DGAFSFN
-1074 NIPYGEWIVKE
+1074 NIPYGEWVVKE
-1085 VVAPTGYVV
+1085 IAAPTGYAV
-1094 DATQHHIHISDDGVV
+1094 DATQHHIYISDDGVV
-1109 INITMT
+1109 INVTMV

-1138 ITDESGNVVDSW
+1138 ITDESGNV
-1150 TSTDTVHYANGLVE
+1150 
-1164 GQKYTLTEK
+1164 
-1173 TAPLGYAVATS
+1173 
-1184 VEFVVSTDKVTQQ
+1184 
-1197 VTMVDKQVLISKTD
+1197 
-1211 VTSGQ
+1211 
-1216 ELAGAEL
+1216 
-1223 TITDERGN
+1223 
-1231 VIDSWTS
+1231 IDSWTS
-1238 TDTAHYANGLVEGQK
+1238 TDTAHYANGLVEGHK

-1265 EVANSIVFV
+1265 EIANSIVFV
-1274 VTNDKATQTVV
+1274 VTSDKAIQKVV

-1299 VDSITGENIISKKFE
+1299 VDSVTGENIISRKFE

-1320 VECKNEIVT
+1320 PECKNEIIT

-1355 APKGYMLSDEVVKIE
+1355 APKGYMLSNEVVKIE

-1376 FANGEK
+1376 FANGKE
-1382 LTEENDVYSIVY
+1382 LTKENEVYSIVY

-1406 TKSILMYLTMAAI
+1406 SKSVLMYLTMAAI

>member
-1 MEIKRNNQLL
+1 MFKLTKNKIQKIVAILLSFVMIICSTPIIANAAEI
-11 KKILA
+11 
-16 IFLTILMIATTIPLN
+16 T
-31 VFAAS
+31 
-36 SNMNLGEKDNNATIS
+36 
-51 VKKETH
+51 KENSKEITVSKWTA
-57 YGHELHTTTVG
+57 YGHEIHKGKNVAG
-68 GETYPL
+68 DVFPL

-86 SSLGTKGKPSDSK
+86 SYAYGTRKMMSEKAK
-99 VLSAAQWIFA
+99 VAAKWVYA
-109 GYYMEHGNDIDW
+109 GYMSEHGNSIND
-121 LDMAYCQKKVWA
+121 LDMAYCQKKVWEI
-133 VMGSN
+133 MGSS
-138 TSWSFSDTG
+138 TSWNFSDAG
-147 YNNWIKQAE
+147 YKAWCKKAE
-156 QNMKN
+156 DKMNSLN
-161 IEKKPSFNG
+161 VKPSFDGSNI
-170 TNVGTIKAGEKLT
+170 GTIKAGESKIVSDSNKVLSDYPAFDYSTCNGNVHIVHLKDKNELT
-183 ITDTNGVLKD
+183 ITV
-193 YPEFTNKD
+193 NK
-201 TSGVT
+201 
-206 ISHSNNS
+206 N
-213 NNIVITVDKTCT
+213 CT
-225 NTNFS
+225 NSSFYLPSTQYVKNG
-230 IPQNKYRKTMTGNGN
+230 TG
-245 DCLLY
+245 DDEAAILY
-250 NPKEGGTQKLLYSAY
+250 YPYGSQSYQKLIYSNY
-265 YDPVGFDIH
+265 YDPIYMSLE
-274 GNVQPLGNLQLKKTS
+274 GNVQPIGNLQLKKTS

-333 ESINKYVPQNSQT
+333 EHINKYVPQNSQT

-353 KTATVTFSNVLKR
+353 KTATVTFSNV
-366 GSLSVIKDCEDNL
+366 
-379 KSGLQFH
+379 
-386 LTGTSLSGI
+386 
-395 PVDEYATTDSNGVA
+395 
-409 TFSNILIGSNYT
+409 
-421 IQEVNTPIKYVVPA
+421 
-435 NQTGDIEWN
+435 
-444 SVTNKYFTNKL
+444 L

-526 LDKTVYQVGAD
+526 LDKTVYPVGAD

-752 NSSTDTGV
+752 SSSTDTGV

-769 IAQKGVI
+769 IAQKGII

-790 SMNEK
+790 STNEK
-795 LNLNTYMPIYEKGN
+795 LNFNTYMPIYENGN

-861 IEKTAPLKFVLNKDK
+861 VEKKAPLKFVLNKDK

-903 VSVSLSKTMEQD
+903 VSVSLNKTMEQD
-915 EIYGIGNNN
+915 VAYGIGNNK
-924 EIKSVQ
+924 EITSVQ

-945 IIPKDS
+945 SIPKDS
-951 LVTFANCDENGKITF
+951 LVTFANCDENGKLTF

-993 YQFNTNY
+993 YQFNTDY
-1000 AGQDTKVI
+1000 AGQNTKVI
-1008 KINVSG
+1008 EIDVNG
-1014 NEKINNTLKRGKVEG
+1014 NEKIENTLKRGKVEG
-1029 IKINKD
+1029 VKINKD
-1035 NDKLEGAIIGIFKVG
+1035 NDKLEGATIGIFKVD
-1050 TTEFSEKN
+1050 TTEFTEKT
-1058 AIATTKTDK
+1058 AIVTTKTDK
-1067 DGAFSFS
+1067 DGAFSFN
-1074 NIPYGEWIVKE
+1074 NIPYGEWVVKE
-1085 VVAPTGYVV
+1085 IAAPTGYAV
-1094 DATQHHIHISDDGVV
+1094 DATQHHIYISDDGAV
-1109 INITMT
+1109 IN
-1115 DKQVQISKTD
+1115 
-1125 ITGEKEVVGAELT
+1125 
-1138 ITDESGNVVDSW
+1138 
-1150 TSTDTVHYANGLVE
+1150 
-1164 GQKYTLTEK
+1164 
-1173 TAPLGYAVATS
+1173 
-1184 VEFVVSTDKVTQQ
+1184 
-1197 VTMVDKQVLISKTD
+1197 VTMIDKQVLISKID

-1223 TITDERGN
+1223 TITDENGN
-1231 VIDSWTS
+1231 VVDSWTS
-1238 TDTAHYANGLVEGQK
+1238 TDTAHYANGLIEGHK

-1265 EVANSIVFV
+1265 EIANSIVFV
-1274 VTNDKATQTVV
+1274 VTSDKAVQTVV

-1299 VDSITGENIISKKFE
+1299 VDSVTGENIISRKFE

-1320 VECKNEIVT
+1320 PECKNEIIT

-1376 FANGEK
+1376 FANGKE
-1382 LTEENDVYSIVY
+1382 LTKENEVYSIVY

-1406 TKSILMYLTMAAI
+1406 SKSVLMYLTMAAI
-1419 AVVFIAIMII
+1419 AVVFIAIMVI

>member
-1 MEIKRNNQLL
+1 MLNSTKIKI
-11 KKILA
+11 KKV
-16 IFLTILMIATTIPLN
+16 FTILLSFIMIICSMPIITN
-31 VFAAS
+31 AA
-36 SNMNLGEKDNNATIS
+36 EIT
-51 VKKETH
+51 KENSKEITVSKWTA
-57 YGHELHTTTVG
+57 YGHEIHKGKNADGNTF
-68 GETYPL
+68 PL
-74 FCIEYGKTSPSS
+74 FCIEHGTTSPSS
-86 SSLGTKGKPSDSK
+86 SYAYGTRKMMSEKAQT
-99 VLSAAQWIFA
+99 AAKWVYA
-109 GYYMEHGNDIDW
+109 GYMSEHGNSIND
-121 LDMAYCQKKVWA
+121 LDMAYCQKKVWEI
-133 VMGSN
+133 MGSS
-138 TSWSFSDTG
+138 TSWTFSDTG
-147 YNNWIKQAE
+147 YKAWCKKAE
-156 QNMKN
+156 
-161 IEKKPSFNG
+161 EKMNALNVKPSFDG
-170 TNVGTIKAGEKLT
+170 SNVGTIKAGESKVLSDTNKVLNEYPAFDYSTCNGKVHIVHSKNKTELT
-183 ITDTNGVLKD
+183 I
-193 YPEFTNKD
+193 
-201 TSGVT
+201 S
-206 ISHSNNS
+206 
-213 NNIVITVDKTCT
+213 VDKTCT
-225 NTNFS
+225 NTSFKLPVN
-230 IPQNKYRKTMTGNGN
+230 NYYKNGTG
-245 DCLLY
+245 DDEDAILY
-250 NPKEGGTQKLLYSAY
+250 YPYGSANYQKLIYSNY
-265 YDPVGFDIH
+265 YDPVSMALD
-274 GNVQPLGNLQLKKTS
+274 GNIQLIGNLQLKKTS
-289 EDGKVSGINFTVT
+289 EDGQVGGINFTVT
-302 GPNGFNRTI
+302 GANGFNRTI
-311 ATDGNGEWKIEGI
+311 ATDSNGEWKIEGI

-353 KTATVTFSNVLKR
+353 KTATVTFSNVLK
-366 GSLSVIKDCEDNL
+366 
-379 KSGLQFH
+379 
-386 LTGTSLSGI
+386 
-395 PVDEYATTDSNGVA
+395 
-409 TFSNILIGSNYT
+409 
-421 IQEVNTPIKYVVPA
+421 
-435 NQTGDIEWN
+435 
-444 SVTNKYFTNKL
+444 
-455 KKFRV
+455 KFRV
-460 SVNKQDIEKTHSQG
+460 SVNKQDIEKTHPQG

-513 WTLKEIQPSEGYL
+513 WNLKEIQPSEGYL
-526 LDKTVYQVGAD
+526 LDETVYQVGAD

-752 NSSTDTGV
+752 SSSTDTGV

-769 IAQKGVI
+769 IAQKGII

-790 SMNEK
+790 STNEK
-795 LNLNTYMPIYEKGN
+795 LNFNTYMPIYENGN

-823 TTTDGTVRA
+823 TTPDGTVRA
-832 EKGELVDTITTGDKG
+832 ENGELVDTITTGDKG

-861 IEKTAPLKFVLNKDK
+861 VEKTAPLKFVLNKDK

-903 VSVSLSKTMEQD
+903 VSVSLNKAMEQD
-915 EIYGIGNNN
+915 ETYGIGNNK
-924 EIKSVQ
+924 EITSVQ
-930 FGIFADEDVKAADGT
+930 FGIFADEGVKAADGT
-945 IIPKDS
+945 SIPKDS
-951 LVTFANCDENGKITF
+951 LVTFANCDENGKLTF

-993 YQFNTNY
+993 YQFNTDY
-1000 AGQDTKVI
+1000 AGQNTKVI
-1008 KINVSG
+1008 AIDVNG
-1014 NEKINNTLKRGKVEG
+1014 NEKIENTLKRGKVEG
-1029 IKINKD
+1029 VKTNKD
-1035 NDKLEGAIIGIFKVG
+1035 NDKLEGATIGIFKID
-1050 TTEFSEKN
+1050 TTEFTEKT
-1058 AIATTKTDK
+1058 AIVTTKTDK
-1067 DGAFSFS
+1067 DGAFSFN
-1074 NIPYGEWIVKE
+1074 NIPYGEWVVKE
-1085 VVAPTGYVV
+1085 IAAPAGYAV
-1094 DATQHHIHISDDGVV
+1094 DATQHHIYISDDGVV
-1109 INITMT
+1109 INVTMV

-1125 ITGEKEVVGAELT
+1125 ITGEKEVVGAELI
-1138 ITDESGNVVDSW
+1138 ITDES
-1150 TSTDTVHYANGLVE
+1150 
-1164 GQKYTLTEK
+1164 
-1173 TAPLGYAVATS
+1173 
-1184 VEFVVSTDKVTQQ
+1184 
-1197 VTMVDKQVLISKTD
+1197 
-1211 VTSGQ
+1211 
-1216 ELAGAEL
+1216 
-1223 TITDERGN
+1223 GN

-1238 TDTAHYANGLVEGQK
+1238 TDTAHYANGLVEGHK

-1265 EVANSIVFV
+1265 EIANSIVFV
-1274 VTNDKATQTVV
+1274 VTSDKAIQKVV

-1299 VDSITGENIISKKFE
+1299 VDSVTGENIISRKFE

-1320 VECKNEIVT
+1320 PECKNEIIT

-1355 APKGYMLSDEVVKIE
+1355 APKGYMLSNEVVKIE

-1376 FANGEK
+1376 FANGKE
-1382 LTEENDVYSIVY
+1382 LTEENEVYSIVY

-1406 TKSILMYLTMAAI
+1406 SKSVLMYLTMAAI

>member
-1 MEIKRNNQLL
+1 MFNSSKIKI
-11 KKILA
+11 KKIFA
-16 IFLTILMIATTIPLN
+16 ILLSFIMIICSMPIITN
-31 VFAAS
+31 AA
-36 SNMNLGEKDNNATIS
+36 EIT
-51 VKKETH
+51 KENSKEITVSKWMA
-57 YGHELHTTTVG
+57 YGHEIHKGKNADGNTI
-68 GETYPL
+68 PL
-74 FCIEYGKTSPSS
+74 FCIEYGTTPPSS
-86 SSLGTKGKPSDSK
+86 SYAYGTRKMM
-99 VLSAAQWIFA
+99 SAKAQTAAKWVYA
-109 GYYMEHGNDIDW
+109 GYMSEHGNSIND
-121 LDMAYCQKKVWA
+121 LDMAYCQKKVWEI
-133 VMGSN
+133 MGSS
-138 TSWSFSDTG
+138 TSWTFSDAG
-147 YNNWIKQAE
+147 YKAWCKKAE
-156 QNMKN
+156 DKMNSLN
-161 IEKKPSFNG
+161 VKPSFDGN
-170 TNVGTIKAGEKLT
+170 NIGTIKAGESKIVSDSNKVLSDYPAFDYSTCNGNVHIIHSKNKNELT
-183 ITDTNGVLKD
+183 ISV
-193 YPEFTNKD
+193 NK
-201 TSGVT
+201 
-206 ISHSNNS
+206 N
-213 NNIVITVDKTCT
+213 CT
-225 NTNFS
+225 NSSFYLPSTQYVKNG
-230 IPQNKYRKTMTGNGN
+230 TG
-245 DCLLY
+245 DDEDAILY
-250 NPKEGGTQKLLYSAY
+250 YPYGSQSYQKLIYSNY
-265 YDPVGFDIH
+265 YDPVYMSLE
-274 GNVQPLGNLQLKKTS
+274 GNIQPIGNLQLKKTS

-333 ESINKYVPQNSQT
+333 ESINKYVPQNPQA

-353 KTATVTFSNVLKR
+353 KTATVTFS
-366 GSLSVIKDCEDNL
+366 
-379 KSGLQFH
+379 
-386 LTGTSLSGI
+386 
-395 PVDEYATTDSNGVA
+395 
-409 TFSNILIGSNYT
+409 
-421 IQEVNTPIKYVVPA
+421 
-435 NQTGDIEWN
+435 
-444 SVTNKYFTNKL
+444 NKL

-526 LDKTVYQVGAD
+526 LDETVYPVGAD

-695 KYTYPQVTTI
+695 KYTYPQITTI

-951 LVTFANCDENGKITF
+951 LVTFANCDENGKIAF

-1035 NDKLEGAIIGIFKVG
+1035 NDKLEGAIIGIFKVS

-1085 VVAPTGYVV
+1085 VAAPTGYVV

-1150 TSTDTVHYANGLVE
+1150 TSTDTAHYANGLVE

-1184 VEFVVSTDKVTQQ
+1184 VEFEVTADKVTQQ
-1197 VTMVDKQVLISKTD
+1197 VTMTDKQVMISKID
-1211 VTSGQ
+1211 ITSGQ

-1223 TITDERGN
+1223 VITNKDGN
-1231 VIDSWTS
+1231 IVDSWTS
-1238 TDTAHYANGLVEGQK
+1238 TDTAHYANGLVEGQE
-1253 YTLTEKTAPYGY
+1253 YTLIEKTAPYGY
-1265 EVANSIVFV
+1265 EIAHSITFTVSS
-1274 VTNDKATQTVV
+1274 DKSVQTVV

-1320 VECKNEIVT
+1320 AECKNEIVT

-1370 INDKGV
+1370 INDEGV

>member
-1 MEIKRNNQLL
+1 MKIKINNHLF

-16 IFLTILMIATTIPLN
+16 MFLIVLMIATNIPLN

-36 SNMNLGEKDNNATIS
+36 NMNLGERDNNSTID
-51 VKKETH
+51 VEKETH
-57 YGHELHTTTVG
+57 YGHELHYTPVG
-68 GETYPL
+68 GTNYPL
-74 FCIEYGKTSPSS
+74 FCIEYGKTSPTS
-86 SSLGTKGKPSDSK
+86 SSLGSKGKPSDSK
-99 VLSAAQWIFA
+99 VLSAAKWIFA
-109 GYYMEHGNDIDW
+109 GYYMEHGNSIDW
-121 LDMAYCQKKVWA
+121 LDMAYCQKKVWS
-133 VMGSN
+133 VTGSD
-138 TSWSFSDTG
+138 TSWTFSDSG
-147 YNNWIKQAE
+147 YKNWCAKAE
-156 QNMKN
+156 ANMK
-161 IEKKPSFNG
+161 EVDKKPSFDG
-170 TNVGTIKAGEKLT
+170 TKIDTIKAGETKN
-183 ITDTNGVLKD
+183 ISDKNGVLKD
-193 YPEFTNKD
+193 YPSFTNKD
-201 TSGVT
+201 TKGVT
-206 ISHSNNS
+206 ISHQEGSNEL
-213 NNIVITVDKTCT
+213 VITIARDCT
-225 NTNFS
+225 ATSFRIPDSKYIKS
-230 IPQNKYRKTMTGNGN
+230 ITGQDS

-250 NPKEGGTQKLLYSAY
+250 NPKKGGTQKLLYSAY
-265 YDPVGFDIH
+265 YDPISIAFNGTI
-274 GNVQPLGNLQLKKTS
+274 QPIGNLQLKKTS
-289 EDGKVSGINFTVT
+289 EDGQVGGINFTVT
-302 GPNGFNRTI
+302 GANGFNRTI
-311 ATDGNGEWKIEGI
+311 ATDSNGEWKIEGI

-353 KTATVTFSNVLKR
+353 KTATVTFSNV
-366 GSLSVIKDCEDNL
+366 
-379 KSGLQFH
+379 
-386 LTGTSLSGI
+386 
-395 PVDEYATTDSNGVA
+395 
-409 TFSNILIGSNYT
+409 
-421 IQEVNTPIKYVVPA
+421 
-435 NQTGDIEWN
+435 
-444 SVTNKYFTNKL
+444 L

-526 LDKTVYQVGAD
+526 LDKTVYPVGAD

-832 EKGELVDTITTGDKG
+832 EKGELVDSITTGDKG

-885 QNIKVTSTALSV
+885 QNVKVTSTALSV

-930 FGIFADEDVKAADGT
+930 FGVFADEDVKAADGT

-951 LVTFANCDENGKITF
+951 LVTFVNCDENGKITF

-1000 AGQDTKVI
+1000 AGQETKVI
-1008 KINVSG
+1008 KIDISG

-1029 IKINKD
+1029 IKINKN

-1058 AIATTKTDK
+1058 AIVTTKTDK

-1150 TSTDTVHYANGLVE
+1150 TSTDIVHYANGLVE

-1320 VECKNEIVT
+1320 AECKNEIVT

-1376 FANGEK
+1376 FANGKE
-1382 LTEENDVYSIVY
+1382 LTKENEVYSIVY

-1406 TKSILMYLTMAAI
+1406 SKSVLMYLTMAAI